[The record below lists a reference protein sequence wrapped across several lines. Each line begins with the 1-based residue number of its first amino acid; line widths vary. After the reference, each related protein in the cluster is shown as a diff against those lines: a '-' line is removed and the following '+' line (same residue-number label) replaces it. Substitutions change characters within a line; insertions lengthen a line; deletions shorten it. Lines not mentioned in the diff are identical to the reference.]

1 MSKWMPLSPL
11 DRLDVRLHMRKT
23 TLMAMGIVTTLVSV
37 ADVDGSAEWTS
48 APMTL
53 DIESGTRDG
62 VADGDFTYDTLWF
75 GVTNADYR
83 ILVNG
88 VPLSTGSGIGTVA
101 WRPQTVGDFVVTYQ
115 AFVDGMKV
123 GDDLTAS
130 FRIAGKD
137 LAGAAITLG
146 TEEAVYDGTPQTP
159 PVKVVYQSETLVEG
173 VDYTLDYE
181 NNVVPGV
188 ATVVIRGRGRFSDV
202 VEKNFSIRPSGISF
216 LDLESGTRT
225 AAPVEPLAY
234 DTAWF
239 GDVANACGI
248 FVDGRKLM
256 SGTGVG
262 TYDWV
267 SRVVGDHVLQYRSY
281 IGDYLEDDSYR
292 ATFHVAGRDLV
303 NATVTV
309 NEKTIR
315 YDGTAHTPTLTL
327 ELDGKTLVPGVDYV
341 LSYADNVN
349 PGIGVI
355 TVTGLGSYVDILNVP
370 FTIMP
375 AGVCFLDIESGT
387 RQAKNIE
394 PLYYD
399 RAWNGNETGTV
410 RMKLLSQK
418 SDAAGPTRLADNLS
432 GTGHYDF
439 TPDQEGMYTVSLNTY
454 VDGFLSPEVYTATF
468 NFLELVKPI
477 PQAKVTVTGYV
488 GTYDGAGHSIAVAV
502 DPSITGA
509 TVRYGLTRDG
519 VFGDKPLFTNVCAAT
534 TVWCEISA
542 AGYLPV
548 TNSASVTITP
558 RTGVEVTITG
568 RTATSPYDGREKR
581 ACGFDV
587 TTSDPLYTVDDFVFT
602 GNSNAVRTAVGT
614 TAFGMSASDF
624 ANVNPD
630 FADVV
635 FHVVDGSVTV
645 TPGAVVN
652 PFDPFDPSAPSAPG
666 ALARADCVAVYDGE
680 GHSISVAPLLNPAL
694 AADGASVTYSLDPS
708 RVPFA
713 PENPVFTNAVSTSV
727 WYRIASPNYAAFT
740 TNALLEIRPR
750 PVTLTSGTKLDFVYD
765 GQPHAFPHFIKSG
778 HDFVAGEGIETFNW
792 ATVTRV
798 DEGEVANTFD
808 YTAQEGTDLANYEI
822 AVVTG
827 RIAVVAASIPVGPSG
842 TITAVGYTNVYD
854 GVAHGIAVSVAGLL
868 TTPTVQYRADE
879 ADAWADVSPAFCDV
893 CDTQVWYRV
902 SAPNYAPVVGSVGV
916 RITPRPVT
924 LTSKSATKVYDGTPL
939 TAHEVVVG
947 GDGFADGEGVAYAF
961 TGSQT
966 VVGTSENAF
975 TYTLNEKTAA
985 GNYDITVENGSLT
998 VTKASIGGGD
1008 GGGGEPGSG
1017 EVPEGGLSKF
1027 DAAFVYDGEG
1037 HTINTN
1043 ALQAA
1048 FGAALIGESA
1058 VEYAAGGSQ
1067 FTATV
1072 SDAMNCVPP
1081 CFTNVGEY
1089 VVWYRVTNP
1098 NYEDFVHAAKVTI
1111 TKRPVTLTSGTK
1123 LDFVYDGQPH
1133 AFPHFIK
1140 SGYDFVEGEGIVASN
1155 WATVTRVDEGEV
1167 ANTFTY
1173 ATQEGTDLANYAVTV
1188 VTGKIAV
1195 VKATYDMTNVAW
1207 DYAGPFT
1214 YDGTTKCV
1222 ELAGL
1227 PEGVSAVYTDNKK
1240 SAAGTYVAKATFAY
1254 DAVNHHAPA
1263 VADCVWEIAK
1273 APVGPGGGVEPGD
1286 GEVPEGGLSRFD
1298 MVAMYDRTGHTVD
1311 TNGLVAAFSVVMGG
1325 GETWVD
1331 YGYAT
1336 AGAATGV
1343 EQVDTWSG
1351 EPPVYTNAGE
1361 YVVWYKV
1368 TNPNYE
1374 DFVHRAKVT
1383 ITKRPVTLTSGT
1395 NLDFVYDGQ
1404 PHAFPH
1410 FIKSGHD
1417 FVAGEGIETFN
1428 WATVT
1433 RVDEGEVA
1441 NTFDYTA
1448 QEGTDLANYE
1458 IAVVTGRIA
1467 VVTAPIPIGPGGA
1480 ITAVGYTNVYDG
1492 AAHGVAV
1499 SVAGLLTTPTVQYR
1513 ADEADAW
1520 TDVSPVFGDVCG
1532 TQVWYRVSAPN
1543 YAPVVGSVGVRITP
1557 RPVTLTS
1564 KSATKVYDGMPL
1576 TAHEVVVGGDGFV
1589 GDEGAAYAFAGSQTV
1604 VGTSENTF
1612 TYNLNGNIK
1621 AGNYAITTVNGSL
1634 TVTKASI
1641 GGEGGNEPGDG
1652 GVPEGGLS
1660 KFDAAFVYDGEGH
1673 TIDTNALVVAFRA
1686 AMIGESAVE
1695 YAAGGLQSPATVSD
1709 AMNCIPPCFTNAGE
1723 YVVWYR
1729 VTNPNYED
1737 FVRRAKVTITKRPV
1751 TLTSGTKL
1759 DFVYDGQP
1767 HAFPHFIKSGYDFVE
1782 GEGIVASNWATVT
1795 RVDEGEVGNTFD
1807 YTAQEGTDLANY
1819 EIAVVTGRI
1828 AVVAASIP
1836 VGPNGAVS
1844 AVGYTNVYDGAAH
1857 GIAVSARGLLTT
1869 PTYAY
1874 AVTEDGE
1881 WSAASPAF
1889 TDVCDTQVWYRVS
1902 APNYAPVVGAVGIR
1916 IAPRSVTLTSK
1927 SAAKVYDGTPLT
1939 AHVVTV
1945 GGDGF
1950 VGDEGAAYAFTGS
1963 QTIVGTSENSFIY
1976 TLNEKTAA
1984 GNYDITVENG
1994 SLTVTKASI
2003 GGGEGD
2009 GNEPGDG
2016 EVPEGGLSKF
2026 DATIVYDGE
2035 GHTIDTNALTEAF
2048 AAALI
2053 GESAVE
2059 YAVGGSQSPATVSD
2073 AMNSIPPCFTNAG
2086 EYVVWYR
2093 VMNPNYEDFV
2103 HAAKVT
2109 ITKRPVTLTSGTKLD
2124 FVYDGQPHAFPH
2136 FIKSGHDFVA
2146 GEGIETFNWATVTR
2160 VDEGEVANTFDYTA
2174 QEGTDLAN
2182 YEIAVV
2188 TGRIAVVAASIPVG
2202 PNGAVSAVGYTNV
2215 YDGAA
2220 HGIAVSA
2227 RGLLTTPTY
2236 AYAAT
2241 EDGEWS
2247 ATSPVFTDVCDTQVW
2262 YRVSAPNYAPVVG
2275 SVGVRITPRP
2285 VTLASKSATKVYDGM
2300 PLTAHVVTVGGD
2312 GFVDGEGATYAFTG
2326 SQTVVGTSENAFTYT
2341 LNEKTAAGN
2350 YDIAVENGSL
2360 TVTKASIGGGEGGG
2374 DEPGNGGVP
2383 DGGLSKFDTT
2393 AMYDGAGHTVD
2404 TNALVETFAG
2414 ALVDAGEAKVYYGY
2428 ASTGAATGVV
2438 QVDTWNEVPPVYTN
2452 AGEYVVW
2459 YRVMNPNYEDFT
2471 HRVRVTITRRR
2482 VTVTSA
2488 DGTWTYDG
2496 TAHSNA
2502 TVTVSGDGFV
2512 PGEGVACGGF
2522 ATVTDEGARP
2532 NSFTHRLHVGTLA
2545 GNYEITAVFGTLTVT
2560 AAPPCRVV
2568 LDALGGRIGSAV
2580 VVTQAVRTIYGALPE
2595 ATRGG
2600 YRFAGWLLGV
2610 TNGAPEAVAGG
2621 DVLASGDHALFAK
2634 WICDPEAVPDPE
2646 AVYTWEAL
2654 DADTARITGLRDP
2667 KQRLSRMV
2675 LPDRIGGRF
2684 VTEVAAGAFANTACG
2699 VEELWLPVF
2708 CTKIGDRAFLGIP
2721 SLRAITFAEA
2731 RRWEDPPVHAAV
2743 SIGRYAFSGATSL
2756 ARLVLV
2762 KEIAS
2767 LGDYAFLNARNL
2779 TSVTILGRPTL
2790 GRQVFRSC
2798 GVDAGGVTVRLNPA
2812 LAGDAAYR
2820 EALPS
2825 RMADAKIRTD
2835 AIVAGLRIT
2844 VFELLETGTARLVVS
2859 VERAA
2864 DWGVV
2869 DADTLLV
2876 RSGRT
2881 LPEMGDAAR
2890 PLSAVRNGD
2899 GTVTLEV
2906 AAPAGGGFFQAV
2918 ITDE

>member
-1 MSKWMPLSPL
+1 MKRWTGVKTALKMFAGLL
-11 DRLDVRLHMRKT
+11 AFGAGAVVCAGTVRT
-23 TLMAMGIVTTLVSV
+23 VT
-37 ADVDGSAEWTS
+37 
-48 APMTL
+48 APALTL
-53 DIESGTRDG
+53 DTRIGLMKVVEGAAALRLSTRWDG
-62 VADGDFTYDTLWF
+62 VPE
-75 GVTNADYR
+75 GVLT
-83 ILVNG
+83 VNG
-88 VPLSTGSGIGTVA
+88 AEAARLGADAEADHV
-101 WRPQTVGDFVVTYQ
+101 
-115 AFVDGMKV
+115 
-123 GDDLTAS
+123 
-130 FRIAGKD
+130 
-137 LAGAAITLG
+137 LAGLEPGEYVCQWTTGASTNLATFCVRGGASVLPPDGAGVRTATAAAITLDTRIG
-146 TEEAVYDGTPQTP
+146 L
-159 PVKVVYQSETLVEG
+159 VKVVEGTTTLRLSTRWDGVPEG
-173 VDYTLDYE
+173 VLTVNGAEAARLGADAEADHVLDGLA
-181 NNVVPGV
+181 PGEYV
-188 ATVVIRGRGRFSDV
+188 CSWTTGASTNLATFCVRGGA
-202 VEKNFSIRPSGISF
+202 SILPPDGAGVR
-216 LDLESGTRT
+216 TAT
-225 AAPVEPLAY
+225 AAPVAL
-234 DTAWF
+234 DTRI
-239 GDVANACGI
+239 GLYKVLPVSDRGVASAVCRLSTRW
-248 FVDGRKLM
+248 DG
-256 SGTGVG
+256 
-262 TYDWV
+262 
-267 SRVVGDHVLQYRSY
+267 
-281 IGDYLEDDSYR
+281 
-292 ATFHVAGRDLV
+292 A
-303 NATVTV
+303 
-309 NEKTIR
+309 
-315 YDGTAHTPTLTL
+315 
-327 ELDGKTLVPGVDYV
+327 
-341 LSYADNVN
+341 
-349 PGIGVI
+349 
-355 TVTGLGSYVDILNVP
+355 
-370 FTIMP
+370 
-375 AGVCFLDIESGT
+375 ESGT
-387 RQAKNIE
+387 LTVNGE
-394 PLYYD
+394 EV
-399 RAWNGNETGTV
+399 RALGVAEEADH
-410 RMKLLSQK
+410 RM
-418 SDAAGPTRLADNLS
+418 DNLAP
-432 GTGHYDF
+432 GEYVCRWTAGDA
-439 TPDQEGMYTVSLNTY
+439 TY
-454 VDGFLSPEVYTATF
+454 LATF
-468 NFLELVKPI
+468 SVR
-477 PQAKVTVTGYV
+477 G
-488 GTYDGAGHSIAVAV
+488 DGS
-502 DPSITGA
+502 
-509 TVRYGLTRDG
+509 TR
-519 VFGDKPLFTNVCAAT
+519 P
-534 TVWCEISA
+534 
-542 AGYLPV
+542 
-548 TNSASVTITP
+548 P

-568 RTATSPYDGREKR
+568 HTATYPYDGCEKR
-581 ACGFDV
+581 AGGFVV
-587 TTSDPLYTVDDFVFT
+587 TTSDPFYTADDFVFT

-652 PFDPFDPSAPSAPG
+652 PFDPDDPSAPPAPG
-666 ALARADCVAVYDGE
+666 ALSRADCVAVYDGE
-680 GHSISVAPLLNPAL
+680 GHTISVAPLLNPAL
-694 AADGASVTYSLDPS
+694 AADGAAVTYSPDPS
-708 RVPFA
+708 LVPFA
-713 PENPVFTNAVSTSV
+713 PEKPVFTNTVSTSV

-765 GQPHAFPHFIKSG
+765 GQPHACPHFIKSG
-778 HDFVAGEGIETFNW
+778 HDFVAGEGIVASNW

-798 DEGEVANTFD
+798 DDGEVANTFD
-808 YTAQEGTDLANYEI
+808 YAAQEGTDLANYEI

-842 TITAVGYTNVYD
+842 AITAVGYTNVYD
-854 GVAHGIAVSVAGLL
+854 GAAHGVVVSASGLL
-868 TTPTVQYRADE
+868 TPPTVQYRADE
-879 ADAWADVSPAFCDV
+879 ADAWVDASPVFRDV

-902 SAPNYAPVVGSVGV
+902 SAPNYVPVVGSVGI

-924 LTSKSATKVYDGTPL
+924 LASKSATKVYDGTPL

-947 GDGFADGEGVAYAF
+947 GDGFVGDEGAAYAF

-966 VVGTSENAF
+966 VVGTSENTF
-975 TYTLNEKTAA
+975 TYNLNGNIKA
-985 GNYDITVENGSLT
+985 GNYEIATVNGSLT
-998 VTKASIGGGD
+998 VTKASIGGGEGDGNEPGD
-1008 GGGGEPGSG
+1008 GG
-1017 EVPEGGLSKF
+1017 VPEGGLSKF
-1027 DAAFVYDGEG
+1027 DATFVYDGEGHTIDTNALTEAFAAALIGESAVEYAAGGSKAPATVSDAMNCIPPCFTNAGEYVVWYKVTNPNYEDFIHRAKVTITPRLVTLTSGTKLDFVYDGQPHACPHFIKSGHDFVEGEGIVASNWATVTRVDEGEVANTFDYAAQEGTDLANYDITVVMGKIAVVKAMVGPGGGGEPGGGEIPDGGLSKFDVAFVYDGAG

-1072 SDAMNCVPP
+1072 SDAMNSIPP
-1081 CFTNVGEY
+1081 CFTNAGEY
-1089 VVWYRVTNP
+1089 VVWYRVTNL

-1140 SGYDFVEGEGIVASN
+1140 SGHDFVAGEGIVASN

-1167 ANTFTY
+1167 PNTFTY
-1173 ATQEGTDLANYAVTV
+1173 ATQEGTDLANYAITV

-1227 PEGVSAVYTDNKK
+1227 PEGVSAVYTDNEK

-1298 MVAMYDRTGHTVD
+1298 MVAMYDGTGHTVD
-1311 TNGLVAAFSVVMGG
+1311 TNGLVAAFSAVMGG

-1331 YGYAT
+1331 YGYAA

-1343 EQVDTWSG
+1343 EQIDTWSG
-1351 EPPVYTNAGE
+1351 EPPVYTNVGE

-1383 ITKRPVTLTSGT
+1383 I
-1395 NLDFVYDGQ
+1395 
-1404 PHAFPH
+1404 A
-1410 FIKSGHD
+1410 
-1417 FVAGEGIETFN
+1417 
-1428 WATVT
+1428 
-1433 RVDEGEVA
+1433 
-1441 NTFDYTA
+1441 
-1448 QEGTDLANYE
+1448 
-1458 IAVVTGRIA
+1458 
-1467 VVTAPIPIGPGGA
+1467 
-1480 ITAVGYTNVYDG
+1480 
-1492 AAHGVAV
+1492 
-1499 SVAGLLTTPTVQYR
+1499 
-1513 ADEADAW
+1513 
-1520 TDVSPVFGDVCG
+1520 
-1532 TQVWYRVSAPN
+1532 
-1543 YAPVVGSVGVRITP
+1543 
-1557 RPVTLTS
+1557 
-1564 KSATKVYDGMPL
+1564 
-1576 TAHEVVVGGDGFV
+1576 
-1589 GDEGAAYAFAGSQTV
+1589 
-1604 VGTSENTF
+1604 
-1612 TYNLNGNIK
+1612 
-1621 AGNYAITTVNGSL
+1621 
-1634 TVTKASI
+1634 
-1641 GGEGGNEPGDG
+1641 
-1652 GVPEGGLS
+1652 
-1660 KFDAAFVYDGEGH
+1660 
-1673 TIDTNALVVAFRA
+1673 
-1686 AMIGESAVE
+1686 
-1695 YAAGGLQSPATVSD
+1695 
-1709 AMNCIPPCFTNAGE
+1709 
-1723 YVVWYR
+1723 
-1729 VTNPNYED
+1729 
-1737 FVRRAKVTITKRPV
+1737 KRPV

-1767 HAFPHFIKSGYDFVE
+1767 HACPHFIKSGHDFVE

-1795 RVDEGEVGNTFD
+1795 RVDEGEVANTFD
-1807 YTAQEGTDLANY
+1807 YVAQEGTDLANY

-1857 GIAVSARGLLTT
+1857 AIAVSANGLLTP
-1869 PTYAY
+1869 PTVQYRADE
-1874 AVTEDGE
+1874 ADAWADV
-1881 WSAASPAF
+1881 SPVF
-1889 TDVCDTQVWYRVS
+1889 GDVCDTQVWYRVS

-1963 QTIVGTSENSFIY
+1963 QTVVGTSENAFTY

-2016 EVPEGGLSKF
+2016 GVPEGGLSKF
-2026 DATIVYDGE
+2026 DAAFVYDGE

-2048 AAALI
+2048 AAVMI
-2053 GESAVE
+2053 GENTVE
-2059 YAVGGSQSPATVSD
+2059 YAAGGSQFTATVSD
-2073 AMNSIPPCFTNAG
+2073 AMNCVPPCFTNAG
-2086 EYVVWYR
+2086 EYVVWYK
-2093 VMNPNYEDFV
+2093 VTNPNYEDFV
-2103 HAAKVT
+2103 HRAKVT

-2124 FVYDGQPHAFPH
+2124 FVYDGQPHACPH
-2136 FIKSGHDFVA
+2136 FIKSGHDFVE
-2146 GEGIETFNWATVTR
+2146 GEGIVASNWATVTR
-2160 VDEGEVANTFDYTA
+2160 VDEGEVPNTFDYTA

-2202 PNGAVSAVGYTNV
+2202 PNGVVSAVGYTNV

-2220 HGIAVSA
+2220 HGVAVSA
-2227 RGLLTTPTY
+2227 RDLLTTPTY

-2275 SVGVRITPRP
+2275 SVGIRITPRP

-2300 PLTAHVVTVGGD
+2300 PLTAHEVTVGGD
-2312 GFVDGEGATYAFTG
+2312 GFADGEGATYAFTG
-2326 SQTVVGTSENAFTYT
+2326 SQTIVGTSENAFTYT

-2350 YDIAVENGSL
+2350 YDITVENGSL

-2374 DEPGNGGVP
+2374 GEPGSGEIPG
-2383 DGGLSKFDTT
+2383 DGLSKFDTS

-2428 ASTGAATGVV
+2428 AATGAATGVV
-2438 QVDTWNEVPPVYTN
+2438 QVDTWSEVPPVYTN

-2488 DGTWTYDG
+2488 DGTWAYDG

-2522 ATVTDEGARP
+2522 ATITNEGARP
-2532 NSFTHRLHVGTLA
+2532 NSFTHRLHAGTLA

-2560 AAPPCRVV
+2560 AAPPCRVA

-2580 VVTQAVRTIYGALPE
+2580 AVTQAVRTIYGALPE

-2600 YRFAGWLLGV
+2600 YRFAGWFLGV

-2621 DVLASGDHALFAK
+2621 DVLAPGDHALFAK

-2798 GVDAGGVTVRLNPA
+2798 GVDAGGVTVRLDPA
-2812 LAGDAAYR
+2812 LADDAAYR
-2820 EALPS
+2820 EALTS

-2835 AIVAGLRIT
+2835 TVVAGLRIT

-2881 LPEMGDAAR
+2881 LPEMGDAVR

-2906 AAPAGGGFFQAV
+2906 AAPDGGGFFQAV

>member
-1 MSKWMPLSPL
+1 
-11 DRLDVRLHMRKT
+11 MRKT
-23 TLMAMGIVTTLVSV
+23 TLMAMGIVTALVSV
-37 ADVDGSAEWTS
+37 ADVDASAEWTS
-48 APMTL
+48 APMAL

-62 VADGDFTYDTLWF
+62 AEGGDFTYDTLWF

-88 VPLSTGSGIGTVA
+88 VPLSTGVGAGTVA

-130 FRIAGKD
+130 FRVAGRD
-137 LAGAAITLG
+137 LADAAITLG

-181 NNVVPGV
+181 NNVMPGV

-202 VEKNFSIRPSGISF
+202 VGKNFSIRPSGISF

-225 AAPVEPLAY
+225 ADPVEPLAY

-239 GDVANACGI
+239 GDVADACGI

-341 LSYADNVN
+341 LSYTDNVN

-399 RAWNGNETGTV
+399 RAWNGNETGAV

-488 GTYDGAGHSIAVAV
+488 GAYDGAGHSITVAV

-568 RTATSPYDGREKR
+568 HTATYPYDGCEKR
-581 ACGFDV
+581 AGGFV
-587 TTSDPLYTVDDFVFT
+587 VAISDPLYTVDDFVFT

-652 PFDPFDPSAPSAPG
+652 PFDPSDPSAPSAPG

-694 AADGASVTYSLDPS
+694 AADGAAVTYSPDPS

-727 WYRIASPNYAAFT
+727 WYRIASPNYAPFT
-740 TNALLEIRPR
+740 TNALLEIRPRPVTLTSGTKLDFVYDGQPHAFPHFIKNGQDFVAGEGIVASNWATVTRVDEGEVANTFTYATQEGTDLANYAVTVVTGKIAVVTAPIPVGPNGAVSVIGYTNVYDGAAHGVAVSVAGLLTTPTVQYRADEADAWADVSSVFGDVCDTQVWYRVSAPNYAPVVGSVGVRITPRPVTLTSKSDTKVYDGTPLTAHVVTVGGDGFVDGEGATYAFTGSQTVVGTSENTFTYALNEHTAAGNYTITTVNGTLTVTKASIGGGEGSGDEPGDGDVPDGGLSKFDAAFVYDGEGHTIDTNALVMAFGTVMIGESVVEYAAGGSQSSATVSDAMNCVPPCFTNAGEYVVWYRVTNPNYEDFVHRAKVTITKR

-798 DEGEVANTFD
+798 DEGEVPNTFT
-808 YTAQEGTDLANYEI
+808 YATQEGTDLANY
-822 AVVTG
+822 AVTVVTG
-827 RIAVVAASIPVGPSG
+827 KIAVVAAPIPVGPDG
-842 TITAVGYTNVYD
+842 AIAAVGYTNVYD
-854 GVAHGIAVSVAGLL
+854 GAAHGIAVSAKGLL
-868 TTPTVQYRADE
+868 TTPTYAYTATEDGE
-879 ADAWADVSPAFCDV
+879 WSATSPVFTDV

-902 SAPNYAPVVGSVGV
+902 SAPNYVPIVGSVGV

-939 TAHEVVVG
+939 TAHVVTVG
-947 GDGFADGEGVAYAF
+947 GDGFADGEGATYAF

-966 VVGTSENAF
+966 VVGTSENSF

-998 VTKASIGGGD
+998 VTKASIGGGEGDGNEPGD
-1008 GGGGEPGSG
+1008 GG
-1017 EVPEGGLSKF
+1017 VPEGGLSKF

-1048 FGAALIGESA
+1048 FGAAMIGESA

-1067 FTATV
+1067 SPATV
-1072 SDAMNCVPP
+1072 SDAMNSIPP
-1081 CFTNVGEY
+1081 CFTNAGEY
-1089 VVWYRVTNP
+1089 VVWYKVTNP
-1098 NYEDFVHAAKVTI
+1098 NYEDFVHRAKVTI
-1111 TKRPVTLTSGTK
+1111 AKRPVTLTSGTK

-1140 SGYDFVEGEGIVASN
+1140 SGHGVVEGEGIVASN

-1227 PEGVSAVYTDNKK
+1227 PEGVSAVYTDNEK

-1298 MVAMYDRTGHTVD
+1298 MVAMYDGTGHTVD

-1395 NLDFVYDGQ
+1395 
-1404 PHAFPH
+1404 
-1410 FIKSGHD
+1410 
-1417 FVAGEGIETFN
+1417 
-1428 WATVT
+1428 
-1433 RVDEGEVA
+1433 
-1441 NTFDYTA
+1441 
-1448 QEGTDLANYE
+1448 
-1458 IAVVTGRIA
+1458 
-1467 VVTAPIPIGPGGA
+1467 
-1480 ITAVGYTNVYDG
+1480 
-1492 AAHGVAV
+1492 
-1499 SVAGLLTTPTVQYR
+1499 
-1513 ADEADAW
+1513 
-1520 TDVSPVFGDVCG
+1520 
-1532 TQVWYRVSAPN
+1532 
-1543 YAPVVGSVGVRITP
+1543 
-1557 RPVTLTS
+1557 
-1564 KSATKVYDGMPL
+1564 
-1576 TAHEVVVGGDGFV
+1576 
-1589 GDEGAAYAFAGSQTV
+1589 
-1604 VGTSENTF
+1604 
-1612 TYNLNGNIK
+1612 
-1621 AGNYAITTVNGSL
+1621 
-1634 TVTKASI
+1634 
-1641 GGEGGNEPGDG
+1641 
-1652 GVPEGGLS
+1652 
-1660 KFDAAFVYDGEGH
+1660 
-1673 TIDTNALVVAFRA
+1673 
-1686 AMIGESAVE
+1686 
-1695 YAAGGLQSPATVSD
+1695 
-1709 AMNCIPPCFTNAGE
+1709 
-1723 YVVWYR
+1723 
-1729 VTNPNYED
+1729 
-1737 FVRRAKVTITKRPV
+1737 
-1751 TLTSGTKL
+1751 KL

-1767 HAFPHFIKSGYDFVE
+1767 HACPHFIKSGQGFVT
-1782 GEGIVASNWATVT
+1782 GEGIVAFNWATVT

-1807 YTAQEGTDLANY
+1807 YTAQEGTDLVNY
-1819 EIAVVTGRI
+1819 EIAVVTGKI
-1828 AVVAASIP
+1828 AVVAAPIP
-1836 VGPNGAVS
+1836 VGPG
-1844 AVGYTNVYDGAAH
+1844 G
-1857 GIAVSARGLLTT
+1857 
-1869 PTYAY
+1869 
-1874 AVTEDGE
+1874 
-1881 WSAASPAF
+1881 
-1889 TDVCDTQVWYRVS
+1889 
-1902 APNYAPVVGAVGIR
+1902 
-1916 IAPRSVTLTSK
+1916 
-1927 SAAKVYDGTPLT
+1927 
-1939 AHVVTV
+1939 VVT
-1945 GGDGF
+1945 
-1950 VGDEGAAYAFTGS
+1950 
-1963 QTIVGTSENSFIY
+1963 
-1976 TLNEKTAA
+1976 
-1984 GNYDITVENG
+1984 
-1994 SLTVTKASI
+1994 
-2003 GGGEGD
+2003 
-2009 GNEPGDG
+2009 
-2016 EVPEGGLSKF
+2016 
-2026 DATIVYDGE
+2026 
-2035 GHTIDTNALTEAF
+2035 
-2048 AAALI
+2048 
-2053 GESAVE
+2053 
-2059 YAVGGSQSPATVSD
+2059 
-2073 AMNSIPPCFTNAG
+2073 
-2086 EYVVWYR
+2086 
-2093 VMNPNYEDFV
+2093 
-2103 HAAKVT
+2103 
-2109 ITKRPVTLTSGTKLD
+2109 
-2124 FVYDGQPHAFPH
+2124 
-2136 FIKSGHDFVA
+2136 
-2146 GEGIETFNWATVTR
+2146 
-2160 VDEGEVANTFDYTA
+2160 
-2174 QEGTDLAN
+2174 
-2182 YEIAVV
+2182 
-2188 TGRIAVVAASIPVG
+2188 
-2202 PNGAVSAVGYTNV
+2202 AVGYTNV

-2275 SVGVRITPRP
+2275 SVGIRITPRTVTLTSKSVTKVYDGTPLTAHEVTVGGDGFADGEGATYAFTGSQTAVGESENTFTYTLNENTLTDNYEITTVNGTLTVTKASIGGEGGDEPGNGEVPEGGLSKFDAAFVYDGEGHTIDTNALTEAFAAAMIGESAVEYAAGGSQSPATVSDTMNCLPPCFTNAGEYVVWYRVTNPNYEDFVHRAKVTVTKRPVTLTSDTKLDFVYDGQPHAFPHFIKSGHDFVEGEGIVASNWATVTRVDEGEVPNTFDYTAQEGTDLANYEIAVVTGRIAVVAASIPVGPNGAVSAVGYTNVYDGVAHGIAVSARVLLTTPTYAYAATEDGEWSATSPVFTDVCDTQVWYRVSAPNYAPVVGSVGVRITPRP
-2285 VTLASKSATKVYDGM
+2285 VTLASKSATKVYDGT
-2300 PLTAHVVTVGGD
+2300 PLTAHEVVVGGD
-2312 GFVDGEGATYAFTG
+2312 GFADGEGAAYAFTG
-2326 SQTVVGTSENAFTYT
+2326 SQTVVGTSENAFSYT
-2341 LNEKTAAGN
+2341 LNEKMAAGN
-2350 YDIAVENGSL
+2350 YDITVENGSL
-2360 TVTKASIGGGEGGG
+2360 TVTKASIGGGDGGG
-2374 DEPGNGGVP
+2374 GEPGSGEIPG
-2383 DGGLSKFDTT
+2383 DGLSKFDTT

-2428 ASTGAATGVV
+2428 AATGAATGVV
-2438 QVDTWNEVPPVYTN
+2438 QVDTWSEVPPVYTN

-2488 DGTWTYDG
+2488 DGTWAYDG

-2512 PGEGVACGGF
+2512 PGEGVVCGGF

-2580 VVTQAVRTIYGALPE
+2580 AVTQAVRTIYGALPE

-2600 YRFAGWLLGV
+2600 YRFAGWFLGV

-2621 DVLASGDHALFAK
+2621 DVLAPGDHALFAK

-2654 DADTARITGLRDP
+2654 DADTVRITGLRDP

-2684 VTEVAAGAFANTACG
+2684 VTEIAAGAFANTACG

-2731 RRWEDPPVHAAV
+2731 RRWEDPPVYAAV

-2779 TSVTILGRPTL
+2779 TSVTVLGRPTL

-2798 GVDAGGVTVRLNPA
+2798 GVDAGGVTVRLDPA
-2812 LAGDAAYR
+2812 LADDAAYR
-2820 EALPS
+2820 EALTS

-2844 VFELLETGTARLVVS
+2844 VFELLETGMARLVVS

-2869 DADTLLV
+2869 NADTLLV

-2906 AAPAGGGFFQAV
+2906 AAPDGGGFFQAV

>member
-1 MSKWMPLSPL
+1 MKRWTG
-11 DRLDVRLHMRKT
+11 VKT
-23 TLMAMGIVTTLVSV
+23 ALKMFAGLL
-37 ADVDGSAEWTS
+37 A
-48 APMTL
+48 
-53 DIESGTRDG
+53 
-62 VADGDFTYDTLWF
+62 F
-75 GVTNADYR
+75 G
-83 ILVNG
+83 
-88 VPLSTGSGIGTVA
+88 
-101 WRPQTVGDFVVTYQ
+101 
-115 AFVDGMKV
+115 
-123 GDDLTAS
+123 
-130 FRIAGKD
+130 
-137 LAGAAITLG
+137 AGAAVCAGTVRTVTVPALTLDTRIG
-146 TEEAVYDGTPQTP
+146 L
-159 PVKVVYQSETLVEG
+159 VKVVEDAATLRLSTRWDGVPEG
-173 VDYTLDYE
+173 VLTVNGAEAARLGAAEEADHTLD
-181 NNVVPGV
+181 NLAPGEYV
-188 ATVVIRGRGRFSDV
+188 CSWITGASTNLATFCVRGGASALPPDGAGVR
-202 VEKNFSIRPSGISF
+202 
-216 LDLESGTRT
+216 TAT
-225 AAPVEPLAY
+225 AAPVAL
-234 DTAWF
+234 DTRIGLVKVVEDAATLRLSTRW
-239 GDVANACGI
+239 
-248 FVDGRKLM
+248 DGVPE
-256 SGTGVG
+256 GVLTVNG
-262 TYDWV
+262 AAAARLGSDEEA
-267 SRVVGDHVLQYRSY
+267 DHVLDGLAPGEYVCQWTTDASTN
-281 IGDYLEDDSYR
+281 L
-292 ATFHVAGRDLV
+292 ATFCVRGGASILPPDGAGVR
-303 NATVTV
+303 TVTAAPV
-309 NEKTIR
+309 ALDTRIGLYKVLPVSDRGVASAVCRLSTR
-315 YDGTAHTPTLTL
+315 WDGA
-327 ELDGKTLVPGVDYV
+327 
-341 LSYADNVN
+341 
-349 PGIGVI
+349 
-355 TVTGLGSYVDILNVP
+355 
-370 FTIMP
+370 
-375 AGVCFLDIESGT
+375 ESGT
-387 RQAKNIE
+387 LTVNGE
-394 PLYYD
+394 EV
-399 RAWNGNETGTV
+399 RALGVAEEADHRLDSLAPGEYVCRWTAG
-410 RMKLLSQK
+410 
-418 SDAAGPTRLADNLS
+418 DA
-432 GTGHYDF
+432 
-439 TPDQEGMYTVSLNTY
+439 TY
-454 VDGFLSPEVYTATF
+454 LATF
-468 NFLELVKPI
+468 SVR
-477 PQAKVTVTGYV
+477 G
-488 GTYDGAGHSIAVAV
+488 DGS
-502 DPSITGA
+502 
-509 TVRYGLTRDG
+509 TR
-519 VFGDKPLFTNVCAAT
+519 P
-534 TVWCEISA
+534 
-542 AGYLPV
+542 
-548 TNSASVTITP
+548 P

-568 RTATSPYDGREKR
+568 HTATYPYDGREKR
-581 ACGFDV
+581 AGGFDV
-587 TTSDPLYTVDDFVFT
+587 AISDPFYTADDFVFT
-602 GNSNAVRTAVGT
+602 GCSNAVRTTVGT
-614 TAFGMSASDF
+614 TAFGMSASDS

-652 PFDPFDPSAPSAPG
+652 PFDPDDPSAPPAPG

-680 GHSISVAPLLNPAL
+680 GHTISVAPLLNPAL
-694 AADGASVTYSLDPS
+694 AADGAAVTYSPDPS

-713 PENPVFTNAVSTSV
+713 PENPVFTNAVSTCV
-727 WYRIASPNYAAFT
+727 WYRVASPNYAPFT

-750 PVTLTSGTKLDFVYD
+750 TVTLTSGTKLDFVYD
-765 GQPHAFPHFIKSG
+765 GQPHACPHFIKSG

-808 YTAQEGTDLANYEI
+808 YVAQEGTDLANYEI

-842 TITAVGYTNVYD
+842 AITAVGYTNVYD
-854 GVAHGIAVSVAGLL
+854 GAAHGVVVSASGLL
-868 TTPTVQYRADE
+868 TPPTVQYRARE
-879 ADAWADVSPAFCDV
+879 ADAWADVSPVFRDV

-902 SAPNYAPVVGSVGV
+902 SAPNYVPVVGSVGI

-924 LTSKSATKVYDGTPL
+924 LASKSATKVYDGMPL

-947 GDGFADGEGVAYAF
+947 GDGFADGEGATYAF
-961 TGSQT
+961 TGSQA
-966 VVGTSENAF
+966 VVGTSENSF

-1017 EVPEGGLSKF
+1017 EVPDGGLSKF
-1027 DAAFVYDGEG
+1027 DAVFVYDGEG

-1048 FGAALIGESA
+1048 FGAVMIGENTVEYAEGGSQSPATVSGAMNCVPPCFTNAGEYVVWYRVTNPNYGDFVHAAKVTISKRPVTLTSKSA
-1058 VEYAAGGSQ
+1058 TKVYDGTPLTAHKVTVGGDGFADGEGAVYAFTGEQTIVGESENTFTYALNEHTAMGNYEITTANGTLTVMKASIGGGEGGGDEPGDGEIPDGGLSKFDATTMYDGEGQTINTNALVAAFGAAMTGESVVEYAAGGSQ

-1081 CFTNVGEY
+1081 CFTNAGEY

-1098 NYEDFVHAAKVTI
+1098 NYEDFVHRAKVTI

-1133 AFPHFIK
+1133 A
-1140 SGYDFVEGEGIVASN
+1140 
-1155 WATVTRVDEGEV
+1155 
-1167 ANTFTY
+1167 
-1173 ATQEGTDLANYAVTV
+1173 
-1188 VTGKIAV
+1188 
-1195 VKATYDMTNVAW
+1195 
-1207 DYAGPFT
+1207 
-1214 YDGTTKCV
+1214 C
-1222 ELAGL
+1222 
-1227 PEGVSAVYTDNKK
+1227 
-1240 SAAGTYVAKATFAY
+1240 
-1254 DAVNHHAPA
+1254 
-1263 VADCVWEIAK
+1263 
-1273 APVGPGGGVEPGD
+1273 
-1286 GEVPEGGLSRFD
+1286 
-1298 MVAMYDRTGHTVD
+1298 
-1311 TNGLVAAFSVVMGG
+1311 
-1325 GETWVD
+1325 
-1331 YGYAT
+1331 
-1336 AGAATGV
+1336 
-1343 EQVDTWSG
+1343 
-1351 EPPVYTNAGE
+1351 
-1361 YVVWYKV
+1361 
-1368 TNPNYE
+1368 
-1374 DFVHRAKVT
+1374 
-1383 ITKRPVTLTSGT
+1383 
-1395 NLDFVYDGQ
+1395 
-1404 PHAFPH
+1404 PH

-1441 NTFDYTA
+1441 NTFDYVA

-1467 VVTAPIPIGPGGA
+1467 VVAASIPVGPSGA

-1492 AAHGVAV
+1492 AAHGVVV
-1499 SVAGLLTTPTVQYR
+1499 SASGLLTPPTVQYR
-1513 ADEADAW
+1513 AREADAW
-1520 TDVSPVFGDVCG
+1520 ADVSPVFRDVCD

-1543 YAPVVGSVGVRITP
+1543 YVPVVGSVGIRITP
-1557 RPVTLTS
+1557 RPVTLAS

-1576 TAHEVVVGGDGFV
+1576 TAHEVVVGGDGFAD
-1589 GDEGAAYAFAGSQTV
+1589 GEGATYAFTGSQTV
-1604 VGTSENTF
+1604 VGTSENAF
-1612 TYNLNGNIK
+1612 TYTLNENTSVD
-1621 AGNYAITTVNGSL
+1621 NYEISMVNGTL

-1641 GGEGGNEPGDG
+1641 GGGEGDGNEPGDG

-1673 TIDTNALVVAFRA
+1673 TIDTNALTEAFAA
-1686 AMIGESAVE
+1686 AMIGESVVE
-1695 YAAGGLQSPATVSD
+1695 YAAGGSKSPATVSD
-1709 AMNCIPPCFTNAGE
+1709 AMNCVPPCFTNAGE
-1723 YVVWYR
+1723 YVVWYK

-1737 FVRRAKVTITKRPV
+1737 FVHRAKVTIAKRPV

-1767 HAFPHFIKSGYDFVE
+1767 HA
-1782 GEGIVASNWATVT
+1782 
-1795 RVDEGEVGNTFD
+1795 
-1807 YTAQEGTDLANY
+1807 
-1819 EIAVVTGRI
+1819 
-1828 AVVAASIP
+1828 
-1836 VGPNGAVS
+1836 
-1844 AVGYTNVYDGAAH
+1844 
-1857 GIAVSARGLLTT
+1857 
-1869 PTYAY
+1869 
-1874 AVTEDGE
+1874 
-1881 WSAASPAF
+1881 
-1889 TDVCDTQVWYRVS
+1889 C
-1902 APNYAPVVGAVGIR
+1902 
-1916 IAPRSVTLTSK
+1916 
-1927 SAAKVYDGTPLT
+1927 
-1939 AHVVTV
+1939 
-1945 GGDGF
+1945 
-1950 VGDEGAAYAFTGS
+1950 
-1963 QTIVGTSENSFIY
+1963 
-1976 TLNEKTAA
+1976 
-1984 GNYDITVENG
+1984 
-1994 SLTVTKASI
+1994 
-2003 GGGEGD
+2003 
-2009 GNEPGDG
+2009 
-2016 EVPEGGLSKF
+2016 
-2026 DATIVYDGE
+2026 
-2035 GHTIDTNALTEAF
+2035 
-2048 AAALI
+2048 
-2053 GESAVE
+2053 
-2059 YAVGGSQSPATVSD
+2059 
-2073 AMNSIPPCFTNAG
+2073 
-2086 EYVVWYR
+2086 
-2093 VMNPNYEDFV
+2093 
-2103 HAAKVT
+2103 
-2109 ITKRPVTLTSGTKLD
+2109 
-2124 FVYDGQPHAFPH
+2124 PH

-2160 VDEGEVANTFDYTA
+2160 VDEGEVANTFDYVA

-2202 PNGAVSAVGYTNV
+2202 PSGAITAVGYTNV

-2220 HGIAVSA
+2220 HGVVVSA
-2227 RGLLTTPTY
+2227 SGLLTPPTVQY
-2236 AYAAT
+2236 RAREADAWA
-2241 EDGEWS
+2241 DV
-2247 ATSPVFTDVCDTQVW
+2247 SPVFRDVCDTQVW
-2262 YRVSAPNYAPVVG
+2262 YRVSAPNYVPVVG
-2275 SVGVRITPRP
+2275 SVGIRITPRP

-2300 PLTAHVVTVGGD
+2300 PLTAHEVVVGGD
-2312 GFVDGEGATYAFTG
+2312 GFADGEGATYAFTG
-2326 SQTVVGTSENAFTYT
+2326 SQAVVGTSENSFTYT

-2350 YDIAVENGSL
+2350 YDITVENGSL
-2360 TVTKASIGGGEGGG
+2360 TVTKASIGGGDGGG
-2374 DEPGNGGVP
+2374 GEPGSGEIPG
-2383 DGGLSKFDTT
+2383 DGLSKFDTT

-2428 ASTGAATGVV
+2428 AATGAATGVV
-2438 QVDTWNEVPPVYTN
+2438 QVDTWSEVPPVYTN

-2488 DGTWTYDG
+2488 DGTWAYDG

-2522 ATVTDEGARP
+2522 ATITDEGARP
-2532 NSFTHRLHVGTLA
+2532 NSFTHRLHAGTLA

-2560 AAPPCRVV
+2560 AAPPCRVA

-2580 VVTQAVRTIYGALPE
+2580 AVTQAVRTIYGALPE

-2600 YRFAGWLLGV
+2600 YRFAGWFLGV

-2621 DVLASGDHALFAK
+2621 DVLAPGDHALFAK

-2812 LAGDAAYR
+2812 LADDAAYR
-2820 EALPS
+2820 EALTSGMS
-2825 RMADAKIRTD
+2825 RAKIRTD
-2835 AIVAGLRIT
+2835 AIVVGLRIT
-2844 VFELLETGTARLVVS
+2844 VFELLETGMARLVVS

-2869 DADTLLV
+2869 NADTLLV

-2906 AAPAGGGFFQAV
+2906 AAPDGGGFFQAV

>member
-1 MSKWMPLSPL
+1 MKRGTGVKM
-11 DRLDVRLHMRKT
+11 VRKVFAGLLACGACAAACAGTVRT
-23 TLMAMGIVTTLVSV
+23 VT
-37 ADVDGSAEWTS
+37 
-48 APMTL
+48 APALTL
-53 DIESGTRDG
+53 DTR
-62 VADGDFTYDTLWF
+62 
-75 GVTNADYR
+75 
-83 ILVNG
+83 
-88 VPLSTGSGIGTVA
+88 IG
-101 WRPQTVGDFVVTYQ
+101 
-115 AFVDGMKV
+115 
-123 GDDLTAS
+123 L
-130 FRIAGKD
+130 
-137 LAGAAITLG
+137 
-146 TEEAVYDGTPQTP
+146 
-159 PVKVVYQSETLVEG
+159 VKVVEDAATLRLSTRWDGVPEG
-173 VDYTLDYE
+173 VLTVNGAEAARLGAAEETDHVLDGLAPGEYVCQWTTGASKNLATFCVRGGASALPPDGAGVRTATAAAIALDTRIGLVKE
-181 NNVVPGV
+181 VEDAAPLRLSTRWDGTKVGVLTVNGAEAARLGADEEADHVLDGLAPGEYVCQWTTGASTNLATFCVRGGASALPPDGAGVRTATAVPVVLDTRIGLV
-188 ATVVIRGRGRFSDV
+188 KV
-202 VEKNFSIRPSGISF
+202 VEDAAMLRLSTRWDGAEAGVLTVNGEEVRTLGAVEEADHV
-216 LDLESGTRT
+216 LDGLAPGEYVCQWTTDASTNLATFCVRGSASTLPPDGVGVRTAT
-225 AAPVEPLAY
+225 AAPVVL
-234 DTAWF
+234 DTRIGLLKVVEDAATLRLSTRW
-239 GDVANACGI
+239 
-248 FVDGRKLM
+248 DGVPE
-256 SGTGVG
+256 GVLTVNG
-262 TYDWV
+262 AAAARLGADAEA
-267 SRVVGDHVLQYRSY
+267 DHVLDGLAPGEYVCQWTTGASTN
-281 IGDYLEDDSYR
+281 L
-292 ATFHVAGRDLV
+292 ATFCVRGGASVLPPGGAGVRTATAAPVALDTRIGLV
-303 NATVTV
+303 KVVEDAATLRLSTRWDGVPEGVLTVNGAEAARLGAAEEADHTLDGLAPGEYVCQWTTDASTNLATFCVRGGASILPPDGAGVRTVTAAPV
-309 NEKTIR
+309 ALDTRIGLYKVLPVSDRGVASAVCRLSTR
-315 YDGTAHTPTLTL
+315 WDGA
-327 ELDGKTLVPGVDYV
+327 
-341 LSYADNVN
+341 
-349 PGIGVI
+349 
-355 TVTGLGSYVDILNVP
+355 
-370 FTIMP
+370 
-375 AGVCFLDIESGT
+375 ESGT
-387 RQAKNIE
+387 LTVNGE
-394 PLYYD
+394 EV
-399 RAWNGNETGTV
+399 RALGVAEEADHRLDSLAPGEYVCRWTAG
-410 RMKLLSQK
+410 
-418 SDAAGPTRLADNLS
+418 DA
-432 GTGHYDF
+432 
-439 TPDQEGMYTVSLNTY
+439 TY
-454 VDGFLSPEVYTATF
+454 LATF
-468 NFLELVKPI
+468 SVR
-477 PQAKVTVTGYV
+477 G
-488 GTYDGAGHSIAVAV
+488 DGS
-502 DPSITGA
+502 
-509 TVRYGLTRDG
+509 TR
-519 VFGDKPLFTNVCAAT
+519 P
-534 TVWCEISA
+534 
-542 AGYLPV
+542 
-548 TNSASVTITP
+548 P

-568 RTATSPYDGREKR
+568 HTATYPYDGREKR
-581 ACGFDV
+581 AGGFDV
-587 TTSDPLYTVDDFVFT
+587 AISDPFYTADDFVFT

-652 PFDPFDPSAPSAPG
+652 PFDPDDPSAPMAPD

-680 GHSISVAPLLNPAL
+680 GHTISVAPLLNPAL
-694 AADGASVTYSLDPS
+694 AADGAAVTYSPDPS

-713 PENPVFTNAVSTSV
+713 PENPVFTNAVSTCV
-727 WYRIASPNYAAFT
+727 WYRVASPNYAPFT

-750 PVTLTSGTKLDFVYD
+750 TVTLTSGTKLDFVYD

-778 HDFVAGEGIETFNW
+778 HDFVAGEGIVASNW

-808 YTAQEGTDLANYEI
+808 YVAQEGTDLANYEI

-842 TITAVGYTNVYD
+842 AITAVGYTNVYD
-854 GVAHGIAVSVAGLL
+854 GAAHGVVVSASGLL
-868 TTPTVQYRADE
+868 TPPTVQYRARE
-879 ADAWADVSPAFCDV
+879 ADAWSDASPVFRDV

-902 SAPNYAPVVGSVGV
+902 SAPNYAPVVGSVGI

-924 LTSKSATKVYDGTPL
+924 LTSKSATKVYDGMPL

-947 GDGFADGEGVAYAF
+947 GDGFADGEGAAYAF
-961 TGSQT
+961 TGEQT
-966 VVGTSENAF
+966 AVGTSENTF
-975 TYTLNEKTAA
+975 TYALN
-985 GNYDITVENGSLT
+985 GNMKADNYAITMVNGTLT
-998 VTKASIGGGD
+998 VTKVSIGGGEGD
-1008 GGGGEPGSG
+1008 GGEPGDG

-1027 DAAFVYDGEG
+1027 DVAFVYDGAG
-1037 HTINTN
+1037 HTIDTN
-1043 ALQAA
+1043 ALVVA
-1048 FGAALIGESA
+1048 FGAAMIGENT

-1067 FTATV
+1067 SPATV
-1072 SDAMNCVPP
+1072 PGAMNCVPP
-1081 CFTNVGEY
+1081 CFTNAGEY
-1089 VVWYRVTNP
+1089 VVWYKVTNP
-1098 NYEDFVHAAKVTI
+1098 NYEDFVHRAKVTI

-1133 AFPHFIK
+1133 ACPHFIK
-1140 SGYDFVEGEGIVASN
+1140 SGHDFVEGEGIVASN

-1173 ATQEGTDLANYAVTV
+1173 ATQEGTDLANYAITV

-1207 DYAGPFT
+1207 NYAGPFT

-1227 PEGVSAVYTDNKK
+1227 PEGVSAVYTDNEK

-1298 MVAMYDRTGHTVD
+1298 MVAMYDGTGHTVD

-1331 YGYAT
+1331 YGYAA

-1467 VVTAPIPIGPGGA
+1467 VVSAPIPVGPDGA
-1480 ITAVGYTNVYDG
+1480 IAAVGYTNVYDG

-1499 SVAGLLTTPTVQYR
+1499 SAAGLLMTPTVQYR
-1513 ADEADAW
+1513 AREADAW
-1520 TDVSPVFGDVCG
+1520 ADASPVF
-1532 TQVWYRVSAPN
+1532 R
-1543 YAPVVGSVGVRITP
+1543 
-1557 RPVTLTS
+1557 
-1564 KSATKVYDGMPL
+1564 
-1576 TAHEVVVGGDGFV
+1576 
-1589 GDEGAAYAFAGSQTV
+1589 
-1604 VGTSENTF
+1604 
-1612 TYNLNGNIK
+1612 
-1621 AGNYAITTVNGSL
+1621 
-1634 TVTKASI
+1634 
-1641 GGEGGNEPGDG
+1641 
-1652 GVPEGGLS
+1652 
-1660 KFDAAFVYDGEGH
+1660 
-1673 TIDTNALVVAFRA
+1673 
-1686 AMIGESAVE
+1686 
-1695 YAAGGLQSPATVSD
+1695 
-1709 AMNCIPPCFTNAGE
+1709 
-1723 YVVWYR
+1723 
-1729 VTNPNYED
+1729 
-1737 FVRRAKVTITKRPV
+1737 
-1751 TLTSGTKL
+1751 
-1759 DFVYDGQP
+1759 
-1767 HAFPHFIKSGYDFVE
+1767 
-1782 GEGIVASNWATVT
+1782 
-1795 RVDEGEVGNTFD
+1795 
-1807 YTAQEGTDLANY
+1807 
-1819 EIAVVTGRI
+1819 
-1828 AVVAASIP
+1828 
-1836 VGPNGAVS
+1836 
-1844 AVGYTNVYDGAAH
+1844 
-1857 GIAVSARGLLTT
+1857 
-1869 PTYAY
+1869 
-1874 AVTEDGE
+1874 
-1881 WSAASPAF
+1881 
-1889 TDVCDTQVWYRVS
+1889 
-1902 APNYAPVVGAVGIR
+1902 
-1916 IAPRSVTLTSK
+1916 
-1927 SAAKVYDGTPLT
+1927 
-1939 AHVVTV
+1939 
-1945 GGDGF
+1945 
-1950 VGDEGAAYAFTGS
+1950 
-1963 QTIVGTSENSFIY
+1963 
-1976 TLNEKTAA
+1976 
-1984 GNYDITVENG
+1984 
-1994 SLTVTKASI
+1994 
-2003 GGGEGD
+2003 
-2009 GNEPGDG
+2009 
-2016 EVPEGGLSKF
+2016 
-2026 DATIVYDGE
+2026 
-2035 GHTIDTNALTEAF
+2035 
-2048 AAALI
+2048 
-2053 GESAVE
+2053 
-2059 YAVGGSQSPATVSD
+2059 
-2073 AMNSIPPCFTNAG
+2073 
-2086 EYVVWYR
+2086 
-2093 VMNPNYEDFV
+2093 
-2103 HAAKVT
+2103 
-2109 ITKRPVTLTSGTKLD
+2109 
-2124 FVYDGQPHAFPH
+2124 
-2136 FIKSGHDFVA
+2136 
-2146 GEGIETFNWATVTR
+2146 
-2160 VDEGEVANTFDYTA
+2160 
-2174 QEGTDLAN
+2174 
-2182 YEIAVV
+2182 
-2188 TGRIAVVAASIPVG
+2188 
-2202 PNGAVSAVGYTNV
+2202 
-2215 YDGAA
+2215 
-2220 HGIAVSA
+2220 
-2227 RGLLTTPTY
+2227 
-2236 AYAAT
+2236 
-2241 EDGEWS
+2241 
-2247 ATSPVFTDVCDTQVW
+2247 DVCDTQVW

-2300 PLTAHVVTVGGD
+2300 PLTAHEVTVGGD
-2312 GFVDGEGATYAFTG
+2312 GFADGEGAAYAFTG
-2326 SQTVVGTSENAFTYT
+2326 SQTVVGTSENAFSYT

-2350 YDIAVENGSL
+2350 YDITVENGSL
-2360 TVTKASIGGGEGGG
+2360 TVTKASIGGGDGGG
-2374 DEPGNGGVP
+2374 GEPGSGEIPG
-2383 DGGLSKFDTT
+2383 DGLSKFDTT

-2428 ASTGAATGVV
+2428 AATGAATGVV
-2438 QVDTWNEVPPVYTN
+2438 QVDTWSEVPPVYTN

-2459 YRVMNPNYEDFT
+2459 YRVTNPNYEDFT

-2488 DGTWTYDG
+2488 DGTWAYDG

-2522 ATVTDEGARP
+2522 ATITDEGARP

-2580 VVTQAVRTIYGALPE
+2580 AVTQAVRTIYGALPE

-2600 YRFAGWLLGV
+2600 YRFAGWFLGV

-2621 DVLASGDHALFAK
+2621 DVLAPGDHALFAK

-2654 DADTARITGLRDP
+2654 DANAARITGLRDP

-2798 GVDAGGVTVRLNPA
+2798 GVDAGGVTVRLDPA
-2812 LAGDAAYR
+2812 LADDAAYR
-2820 EALPS
+2820 EALTS

-2844 VFELLETGTARLVVS
+2844 VFELLETGMARLVVS

-2869 DADTLLV
+2869 NADTLLV

-2906 AAPAGGGFFQAV
+2906 AAPDGGGFFQAV

>member
-1 MSKWMPLSPL
+1 MKRGTGVKTVLKKIAGL
-11 DRLDVRLHMRKT
+11 LACGACAAACAGTVRT
-23 TLMAMGIVTTLVSV
+23 VTTPAL
-37 ADVDGSAEWTS
+37 
-48 APMTL
+48 TL
-53 DIESGTRDG
+53 DTRIGLVKVVEDAAPLRLSTRWDGAGAGTLTVNGVEAARLGADAETGHVLDGLAPGEYVCQWTTGASTNLATFCVRGGASILPPDGAGVRTVTAPALTLDTRIGLVKVVEDAAPLRLSTRWDGAPEGVLTVNGAEAARLGVDEETDHVLDGLAPGEYVCSWTTGASTNLATFCVRGGASALPPDGAGVRTATAALVALDTRIGLVKVVEGAATLRLSTRWDGAPEGVLTVNGAEAARLGSDEEADHVLDGLAPGEYVCSWTTGASTNLATFCVRGGASALPPDGAGVRTATAAAIALDTRIGLYKVLPVSDRGVASAVCRLSTRWDGAESGTLTVNGEEVRALG
-62 VADGDFTYDTLWF
+62 VA
-75 GVTNADYR
+75 
-83 ILVNG
+83 
-88 VPLSTGSGIGTVA
+88 
-101 WRPQTVGDFVVTYQ
+101 
-115 AFVDGMKV
+115 
-123 GDDLTAS
+123 
-130 FRIAGKD
+130 
-137 LAGAAITLG
+137 
-146 TEEAVYDGTPQTP
+146 EEADHR
-159 PVKVVYQSETLVEG
+159 
-173 VDYTLDYE
+173 LD
-181 NNVVPGV
+181 
-188 ATVVIRGRGRFSDV
+188 
-202 VEKNFSIRPSGISF
+202 
-216 LDLESGTRT
+216 
-225 AAPVEPLAY
+225 
-234 DTAWF
+234 
-239 GDVANACGI
+239 C
-248 FVDGRKLM
+248 
-256 SGTGVG
+256 
-262 TYDWV
+262 
-267 SRVVGDHVLQYRSY
+267 
-281 IGDYLEDDSYR
+281 
-292 ATFHVAGRDLV
+292 
-303 NATVTV
+303 
-309 NEKTIR
+309 
-315 YDGTAHTPTLTL
+315 
-327 ELDGKTLVPGVDYV
+327 LVPGEYV
-341 LSYADNVN
+341 CRW
-349 PGIGVI
+349 
-355 TVTGLGSYVDILNVP
+355 T
-370 FTIMP
+370 
-375 AGVCFLDIESGT
+375 AG
-387 RQAKNIE
+387 
-394 PLYYD
+394 
-399 RAWNGNETGTV
+399 
-410 RMKLLSQK
+410 
-418 SDAAGPTRLADNLS
+418 DA
-432 GTGHYDF
+432 
-439 TPDQEGMYTVSLNTY
+439 TY
-454 VDGFLSPEVYTATF
+454 LATF
-468 NFLELVKPI
+468 SVR
-477 PQAKVTVTGYV
+477 G
-488 GTYDGAGHSIAVAV
+488 DGS
-502 DPSITGA
+502 
-509 TVRYGLTRDG
+509 TR
-519 VFGDKPLFTNVCAAT
+519 P
-534 TVWCEISA
+534 
-542 AGYLPV
+542 
-548 TNSASVTITP
+548 P

-568 RTATSPYDGREKR
+568 HTATYPYDGREKR
-581 ACGFDV
+581 AGGFDV
-587 TTSDPLYTVDDFVFT
+587 AISDPFYTADDFVFT

-652 PFDPFDPSAPSAPG
+652 PFDPDDPSAPPAPG

-680 GHSISVAPLLNPAL
+680 GHTISVAPLLNPAL
-694 AADGASVTYSLDPS
+694 TADGAAVTYSPDPS

-727 WYRIASPNYAAFT
+727 WYRVASPNYAPFT

-750 PVTLTSGTKLDFVYD
+750 TVTLTSGTKLDFVYD
-765 GQPHAFPHFIKSG
+765 GQPHAFPHFIKNG
-778 HDFVAGEGIETFNW
+778 HDFVAGEGIVASNW

-808 YTAQEGTDLANYEI
+808 YVAQEGTDLANYEI

-842 TITAVGYTNVYD
+842 AITAVGYTNVYD
-854 GVAHGIAVSVAGLL
+854 GAAHGIAVSARDLL
-868 TTPTVQYRADE
+868 TTPTYAYAATEDGE
-879 ADAWADVSPAFCDV
+879 WSATSPVFGGV

-924 LTSKSATKVYDGTPL
+924 LASKSATKVYDGMPL
-939 TAHEVVVG
+939 TAHEVAVG
-947 GDGFADGEGVAYAF
+947 GDGFVDGEGASYAF

-966 VVGTSENAF
+966 TVGTSENTF
-975 TYTLNEKTAA
+975 TYALNGKTSA
-985 GNYDITVENGSLT
+985 GNYEITTVNGTLT

-1048 FGAALIGESA
+1048 FDAAMIGESA
-1058 VEYAAGGSQ
+1058 VEYATGGSQ

-1081 CFTNVGEY
+1081 CFTNAGEY
-1089 VVWYRVTNP
+1089 VIWYRVTNP

-1123 LDFVYDGQPH
+1123 LDFVYDGTAHTYPH
-1133 AFPHFIK
+1133 IGV
-1140 SGYDFVEGEGIVASN
+1140 SGLGFVAGEGIVASN

-1167 ANTFTY
+1167 PNTFTY
-1173 ATQEGTDLANYAVTV
+1173 ATQEGTDHANYAITV

-1227 PEGVSAVYTDNKK
+1227 PEGVSAVYTDNEK

-1298 MVAMYDRTGHTVD
+1298 MVAMYDGTGHTVD
-1311 TNGLVAAFSVVMGG
+1311 TNGLVAAFSAVMGG

-1331 YGYAT
+1331 YGYAAVGT
-1336 AGAATGV
+1336 ATGV

-1395 NLDFVYDGQ
+1395 RLDFVYDGQ
-1404 PHAFPH
+1404 PHACPH
-1410 FIKSGHD
+1410 FIKSGH
-1417 FVAGEGIETFN
+1417 
-1428 WATVT
+1428 
-1433 RVDEGEVA
+1433 
-1441 NTFDYTA
+1441 
-1448 QEGTDLANYE
+1448 
-1458 IAVVTGRIA
+1458 
-1467 VVTAPIPIGPGGA
+1467 
-1480 ITAVGYTNVYDG
+1480 
-1492 AAHGVAV
+1492 
-1499 SVAGLLTTPTVQYR
+1499 
-1513 ADEADAW
+1513 
-1520 TDVSPVFGDVCG
+1520 
-1532 TQVWYRVSAPN
+1532 
-1543 YAPVVGSVGVRITP
+1543 
-1557 RPVTLTS
+1557 
-1564 KSATKVYDGMPL
+1564 
-1576 TAHEVVVGGDGFV
+1576 
-1589 GDEGAAYAFAGSQTV
+1589 
-1604 VGTSENTF
+1604 
-1612 TYNLNGNIK
+1612 
-1621 AGNYAITTVNGSL
+1621 
-1634 TVTKASI
+1634 
-1641 GGEGGNEPGDG
+1641 
-1652 GVPEGGLS
+1652 
-1660 KFDAAFVYDGEGH
+1660 
-1673 TIDTNALVVAFRA
+1673 
-1686 AMIGESAVE
+1686 
-1695 YAAGGLQSPATVSD
+1695 
-1709 AMNCIPPCFTNAGE
+1709 
-1723 YVVWYR
+1723 
-1729 VTNPNYED
+1729 
-1737 FVRRAKVTITKRPV
+1737 
-1751 TLTSGTKL
+1751 
-1759 DFVYDGQP
+1759 
-1767 HAFPHFIKSGYDFVE
+1767 DFVE

-1795 RVDEGEVGNTFD
+1795 RVDEGEAPNTFT
-1807 YTAQEGTDLANY
+1807 YATQEGTDLANY
-1819 EIAVVTGRI
+1819 AVTVVTGKI
-1828 AVVAASIP
+1828 AVVAAPIP
-1836 VGPNGAVS
+1836 VGPSGAIT

-1857 GIAVSARGLLTT
+1857 GIAVSAR
-1869 PTYAY
+1869 
-1874 AVTEDGE
+1874 D
-1881 WSAASPAF
+1881 
-1889 TDVCDTQVWYRVS
+1889 
-1902 APNYAPVVGAVGIR
+1902 
-1916 IAPRSVTLTSK
+1916 
-1927 SAAKVYDGTPLT
+1927 
-1939 AHVVTV
+1939 
-1945 GGDGF
+1945 
-1950 VGDEGAAYAFTGS
+1950 
-1963 QTIVGTSENSFIY
+1963 
-1976 TLNEKTAA
+1976 
-1984 GNYDITVENG
+1984 
-1994 SLTVTKASI
+1994 
-2003 GGGEGD
+2003 
-2009 GNEPGDG
+2009 
-2016 EVPEGGLSKF
+2016 
-2026 DATIVYDGE
+2026 
-2035 GHTIDTNALTEAF
+2035 
-2048 AAALI
+2048 
-2053 GESAVE
+2053 
-2059 YAVGGSQSPATVSD
+2059 
-2073 AMNSIPPCFTNAG
+2073 
-2086 EYVVWYR
+2086 
-2093 VMNPNYEDFV
+2093 
-2103 HAAKVT
+2103 
-2109 ITKRPVTLTSGTKLD
+2109 
-2124 FVYDGQPHAFPH
+2124 
-2136 FIKSGHDFVA
+2136 
-2146 GEGIETFNWATVTR
+2146 
-2160 VDEGEVANTFDYTA
+2160 
-2174 QEGTDLAN
+2174 
-2182 YEIAVV
+2182 
-2188 TGRIAVVAASIPVG
+2188 
-2202 PNGAVSAVGYTNV
+2202 
-2215 YDGAA
+2215 
-2220 HGIAVSA
+2220 
-2227 RGLLTTPTY
+2227 LLTTPTY

-2275 SVGVRITPRP
+2275 SVGIRITPRP
-2285 VTLASKSATKVYDGM
+2285 VTLTSKSATKVYDGM
-2300 PLTAHVVTVGGD
+2300 PLTAHEVVVGGD
-2312 GFVDGEGATYAFTG
+2312 GFVGDEGAAYAFTG
-2326 SQTVVGTSENAFTYT
+2326 SQTIVGTSENAFTYT
-2341 LNEKTAAGN
+2341 LNEKAAAGN
-2350 YDIAVENGSL
+2350 YAITTVNGTL
-2360 TVTKASIGGGEGGG
+2360 TVTKASIGGGDGGG
-2374 DEPGNGGVP
+2374 GEPGSGEIPG
-2383 DGGLSKFDTT
+2383 DGLSKFDTT

-2428 ASTGAATGVV
+2428 AATGAATGVV
-2438 QVDTWNEVPPVYTN
+2438 QVDTWSEVPPVYTN

-2459 YRVMNPNYEDFT
+2459 YRVTNPNYEDFT

-2488 DGTWTYDG
+2488 DGTWAYDG

-2522 ATVTDEGARP
+2522 ATITDEGARP
-2532 NSFTHRLHVGTLA
+2532 NSFTHRLHVGTLV

-2580 VVTQAVRTIYGALPE
+2580 AVTQAVRTIYGALPE

-2600 YRFAGWLLGV
+2600 YRFAGWFLGV

-2621 DVLASGDHALFAK
+2621 DVLAPGDHALFAK

-2767 LGDYAFLNARNL
+2767 LGDYVFLNARNL

-2812 LAGDAAYR
+2812 LADDAAYR
-2820 EALPS
+2820 EALTSGMS
-2825 RMADAKIRTD
+2825 RAKIRTD

-2869 DADTLLV
+2869 NADTLLV

-2899 GTVTLEV
+2899 GSVTLEV
-2906 AAPAGGGFFQAV
+2906 AAPDGGGFFQAV

>member
-1 MSKWMPLSPL
+1 MKRWTG
-11 DRLDVRLHMRKT
+11 VKT
-23 TLMAMGIVTTLVSV
+23 ALKMFAGLL
-37 ADVDGSAEWTS
+37 A
-48 APMTL
+48 
-53 DIESGTRDG
+53 
-62 VADGDFTYDTLWF
+62 F
-75 GVTNADYR
+75 G
-83 ILVNG
+83 
-88 VPLSTGSGIGTVA
+88 
-101 WRPQTVGDFVVTYQ
+101 
-115 AFVDGMKV
+115 
-123 GDDLTAS
+123 
-130 FRIAGKD
+130 
-137 LAGAAITLG
+137 AGAAVCAGTVRTVTVPALTLDTRIG
-146 TEEAVYDGTPQTP
+146 L
-159 PVKVVYQSETLVEG
+159 VKVVEGAATLRLSTRWDGTEVGVLTVNGEEVRTLEASEESNHRMDSLAPGEYVCQWTTGASTNLATFCVRGGASVLPPDGAGVRTATAITLDTRIGLVKVVEDAATLRLSTRWDGVPEG
-173 VDYTLDYE
+173 VLTVNGAAAARLGSDEEADHVLDGLA
-181 NNVVPGV
+181 PGEYV
-188 ATVVIRGRGRFSDV
+188 CQWTTDASTNLATFCVRGGA
-202 VEKNFSIRPSGISF
+202 SILPPDGAGVR
-216 LDLESGTRT
+216 TAT
-225 AAPVEPLAY
+225 AAPVAL
-234 DTAWF
+234 DTRI
-239 GDVANACGI
+239 GLYKVLPVSDRGVASAVCRLSTRW
-248 FVDGRKLM
+248 DGAE
-256 SGTGVG
+256 SGT
-262 TYDWV
+262 
-267 SRVVGDHVLQYRSY
+267 L
-281 IGDYLEDDSYR
+281 
-292 ATFHVAGRDLV
+292 
-303 NATVTV
+303 TV
-309 NEKTIR
+309 NGEEVR
-315 YDGTAHTPTLTL
+315 ALGVAEEADHR
-327 ELDGKTLVPGVDYV
+327 LDSLVPGEYV
-341 LSYADNVN
+341 CRW
-349 PGIGVI
+349 
-355 TVTGLGSYVDILNVP
+355 T
-370 FTIMP
+370 
-375 AGVCFLDIESGT
+375 AG
-387 RQAKNIE
+387 
-394 PLYYD
+394 
-399 RAWNGNETGTV
+399 
-410 RMKLLSQK
+410 
-418 SDAAGPTRLADNLS
+418 DAAYL
-432 GTGHYDF
+432 
-439 TPDQEGMYTVSLNTY
+439 
-454 VDGFLSPEVYTATF
+454 ATF
-468 NFLELVKPI
+468 SVR
-477 PQAKVTVTGYV
+477 G
-488 GTYDGAGHSIAVAV
+488 DG
-502 DPSITGA
+502 
-509 TVRYGLTRDG
+509 
-519 VFGDKPLFTNVCAAT
+519 
-534 TVWCEISA
+534 SA
-542 AGYLPV
+542 RP
-548 TNSASVTITP
+548 P

-568 RTATSPYDGREKR
+568 HTATYAYDGREKR
-581 ACGFDV
+581 AGGFVV
-587 TTSDPLYTVDDFVFT
+587 TTSDPLYTADDFVFT
-602 GNSNAVRTAVGT
+602 GCSNAVRTAVGT

-652 PFDPFDPSAPSAPG
+652 PFDPDDPSTPPAPG

-680 GHSISVAPLLNPAL
+680 GHTISVAPLLNPAL
-694 AADGASVTYSLDPS
+694 AADGAAVTYSPDPS

-713 PENPVFTNAVSTSV
+713 PENPVFTNAVSTCV
-727 WYRIASPNYAAFT
+727 WYRVASPNYAPFT

-750 PVTLTSGTKLDFVYD
+750 TVTLTSGTKLDFVYD

-778 HDFVAGEGIETFNW
+778 HDFVAGEGIVASNW

-808 YTAQEGTDLANYEI
+808 YVAQEGTDLANYEI

-842 TITAVGYTNVYD
+842 AITAVGYTNVYD
-854 GVAHGIAVSVAGLL
+854 GAAHGIAVSARNLL
-868 TTPTVQYRADE
+868 TTPTVQYRARE
-879 ADAWADVSPAFCDV
+879 ADAWADASPVFRDV

-902 SAPNYAPVVGSVGV
+902 SAPNYVPVVGSVGV
-916 RITPRPVT
+916 RITMRPVT
-924 LTSKSATKVYDGTPL
+924 LTSKSATKVYDGMPL
-939 TAHEVVVG
+939 TAHVVTVG
-947 GDGFADGEGVAYAF
+947 GDGFVDGEGATYAF
-961 TGSQT
+961 TGSQA
-966 VVGTSENAF
+966 VVGTSENSF

-1017 EVPEGGLSKF
+1017 EVPDGGLSKF
-1027 DAAFVYDGEG
+1027 DAVFVYDGEG

-1048 FGAALIGESA
+1048 FGAVMIGENTM
-1058 VEYAAGGSQ
+1058 EYAAGGSKAP
-1067 FTATV
+1067 ATV
-1072 SDAMNCVPP
+1072 SGAMNCIPP
-1081 CFTNVGEY
+1081 CFTNAGEY

-1140 SGYDFVEGEGIVASN
+1140 SGHDFVAGEGIVASN

-1173 ATQEGTDLANYAVTV
+1173 ATQEGTDLANYAITV

-1227 PEGVSAVYTDNKK
+1227 PEGVSAVYTDNEK

-1298 MVAMYDRTGHTVD
+1298 MVAMYDGTGHTVD
-1311 TNGLVAAFSVVMGG
+1311 TNGLVAAFSAVMGG

-1331 YGYAT
+1331 YGYA
-1336 AGAATGV
+1336 AVGAATGV

-1361 YVVWYKV
+1361 YVVWY
-1368 TNPNYE
+1368 
-1374 DFVHRAKVT
+1374 
-1383 ITKRPVTLTSGT
+1383 
-1395 NLDFVYDGQ
+1395 
-1404 PHAFPH
+1404 
-1410 FIKSGHD
+1410 
-1417 FVAGEGIETFN
+1417 
-1428 WATVT
+1428 
-1433 RVDEGEVA
+1433 
-1441 NTFDYTA
+1441 
-1448 QEGTDLANYE
+1448 
-1458 IAVVTGRIA
+1458 
-1467 VVTAPIPIGPGGA
+1467 
-1480 ITAVGYTNVYDG
+1480 
-1492 AAHGVAV
+1492 
-1499 SVAGLLTTPTVQYR
+1499 
-1513 ADEADAW
+1513 
-1520 TDVSPVFGDVCG
+1520 
-1532 TQVWYRVSAPN
+1532 
-1543 YAPVVGSVGVRITP
+1543 
-1557 RPVTLTS
+1557 
-1564 KSATKVYDGMPL
+1564 
-1576 TAHEVVVGGDGFV
+1576 
-1589 GDEGAAYAFAGSQTV
+1589 
-1604 VGTSENTF
+1604 
-1612 TYNLNGNIK
+1612 
-1621 AGNYAITTVNGSL
+1621 
-1634 TVTKASI
+1634 
-1641 GGEGGNEPGDG
+1641 
-1652 GVPEGGLS
+1652 
-1660 KFDAAFVYDGEGH
+1660 
-1673 TIDTNALVVAFRA
+1673 
-1686 AMIGESAVE
+1686 
-1695 YAAGGLQSPATVSD
+1695 
-1709 AMNCIPPCFTNAGE
+1709 
-1723 YVVWYR
+1723 R
-1729 VTNPNYED
+1729 VT
-1737 FVRRAKVTITKRPV
+1737 
-1751 TLTSGTKL
+1751 
-1759 DFVYDGQP
+1759 
-1767 HAFPHFIKSGYDFVE
+1767 
-1782 GEGIVASNWATVT
+1782 
-1795 RVDEGEVGNTFD
+1795 
-1807 YTAQEGTDLANY
+1807 
-1819 EIAVVTGRI
+1819 
-1828 AVVAASIP
+1828 
-1836 VGPNGAVS
+1836 
-1844 AVGYTNVYDGAAH
+1844 
-1857 GIAVSARGLLTT
+1857 
-1869 PTYAY
+1869 
-1874 AVTEDGE
+1874 
-1881 WSAASPAF
+1881 
-1889 TDVCDTQVWYRVS
+1889 
-1902 APNYAPVVGAVGIR
+1902 
-1916 IAPRSVTLTSK
+1916 
-1927 SAAKVYDGTPLT
+1927 
-1939 AHVVTV
+1939 
-1945 GGDGF
+1945 
-1950 VGDEGAAYAFTGS
+1950 
-1963 QTIVGTSENSFIY
+1963 
-1976 TLNEKTAA
+1976 
-1984 GNYDITVENG
+1984 
-1994 SLTVTKASI
+1994 
-2003 GGGEGD
+2003 
-2009 GNEPGDG
+2009 
-2016 EVPEGGLSKF
+2016 
-2026 DATIVYDGE
+2026 
-2035 GHTIDTNALTEAF
+2035 
-2048 AAALI
+2048 
-2053 GESAVE
+2053 
-2059 YAVGGSQSPATVSD
+2059 
-2073 AMNSIPPCFTNAG
+2073 
-2086 EYVVWYR
+2086 
-2093 VMNPNYEDFV
+2093 NPNYEDFV

-2124 FVYDGQPHAFPH
+2124 FVYDGQPHACPH

-2146 GEGIETFNWATVTR
+2146 GEGIEAFNWATVTR
-2160 VDEGEVANTFDYTA
+2160 VDEGEVSNTFDYAA

-2202 PNGAVSAVGYTNV
+2202 PNGAVTAVGYTNVYDGAAHGVAVSVAGLLTTPTVQYRADEADVWADVSPVFGDVCDTQVWYRVSAPNYAPVVGSVGIRITPRPVMLASKSATKVYDGTPLTAHVVTVGGDGFVDGEGAAYAFTGSQTVVGTSENTFTYNLNGNTKAGNYEIATVNGTLTVTKASIGGGEGDGNEPGDGEVPEGGLSKFDEAFVYDGEGHTIDTNALTEAFAAALIGESAVEYAAGGSQSPATVSDAMNSIPPCFTNAGEYVVWYRVTNPNYEDFVHRAKVTITKRPVTLTSGTKLDFVYDGQPHACPHFIKSGHDFVEGEGIVASNWATVTRVDEGEVANTFDYVAQEGTDLANYEIAVVTGRIAVVAASIPVGPSGAITAVGYTNV

-2227 RGLLTTPTY
+2227 RDLLTTPTY

-2247 ATSPVFTDVCDTQVW
+2247 ATSPVFMDVCDTQVW

-2275 SVGVRITPRP
+2275 SVGIRITPRP
-2285 VTLASKSATKVYDGM
+2285 VMLASKSATKVYDGT

-2312 GFVDGEGATYAFTG
+2312 GFADGEGATYAFTG
-2326 SQTVVGTSENAFTYT
+2326 SQTVVGTSENSFTYT

-2350 YDIAVENGSL
+2350 YDITVENGTL
-2360 TVTKASIGGGEGGG
+2360 TVTKASIGGGDGGG
-2374 DEPGNGGVP
+2374 GEPGSGEIPG
-2383 DGGLSKFDTT
+2383 DGLSKFDTT

-2428 ASTGAATGVV
+2428 AATGAATGVV
-2438 QVDTWNEVPPVYTN
+2438 QVDTWSEVPPVYTN

-2496 TAHSNA
+2496 AAHSNA

-2512 PGEGVACGGF
+2512 LGEGVVCGGF

-2580 VVTQAVRTIYGALPE
+2580 AVTQAVRTIYGALPE

-2600 YRFAGWLLGV
+2600 YRFAGWFLGV

-2621 DVLASGDHALFAK
+2621 DVLAPGDHALFAK

-2654 DADTARITGLRDP
+2654 DADTVRITGLRDP

-2798 GVDAGGVTVRLNPA
+2798 GVDAGGVTVRLDPA
-2812 LAGDAAYR
+2812 LADDAAYR
-2820 EALPS
+2820 EALTS

-2844 VFELLETGTARLVVS
+2844 VFELLETGMARLVVS

-2869 DADTLLV
+2869 NADTLLV

-2906 AAPAGGGFFQAV
+2906 AAPDGGGFFQAV

>member
-1 MSKWMPLSPL
+1 MKRGTGVKTVLKKIAGL
-11 DRLDVRLHMRKT
+11 LACGACAAACAGTVRT
-23 TLMAMGIVTTLVSV
+23 VTTPAL
-37 ADVDGSAEWTS
+37 
-48 APMTL
+48 TL
-53 DIESGTRDG
+53 DTRIGLVKVVEDAATLRLSTRWDDAGAGTL
-62 VADGDFTYDTLWF
+62 T
-75 GVTNADYR
+75 
-83 ILVNG
+83 VNG
-88 VPLSTGSGIGTVA
+88 VEAARLGADAETGHVLDGLAPGEYVCQWTTGASTNLATFCVRGGASILPPDGAGVRTVTAPALTLDTRIG
-101 WRPQTVGDFVVTYQ
+101 
-115 AFVDGMKV
+115 
-123 GDDLTAS
+123 L
-130 FRIAGKD
+130 
-137 LAGAAITLG
+137 
-146 TEEAVYDGTPQTP
+146 
-159 PVKVVYQSETLVEG
+159 VKVVEGAATLRLSTRWDGAPEGVLTVNGAEAARLGADEETDHVLDGLAPGEYVCSWTTGASTNLATFCVRGGASALPPDGAGVRTATAAAIALDTRIGLLKVVEG
-173 VDYTLDYE
+173 AAALRLSTRWDGAPEGVLTVNGAEAARLGSDEEADHVLDGLA
-181 NNVVPGV
+181 PGEYV
-188 ATVVIRGRGRFSDV
+188 CQWTTDASTNLATFCVRGGASALPPGGAGVR
-202 VEKNFSIRPSGISF
+202 
-216 LDLESGTRT
+216 TAT
-225 AAPVEPLAY
+225 AAPVAL
-234 DTAWF
+234 DTRI
-239 GDVANACGI
+239 GLYKVLPVSDRGVASAVCRLSTRW
-248 FVDGRKLM
+248 DGAE
-256 SGTGVG
+256 SGT
-262 TYDWV
+262 
-267 SRVVGDHVLQYRSY
+267 L
-281 IGDYLEDDSYR
+281 
-292 ATFHVAGRDLV
+292 
-303 NATVTV
+303 TV
-309 NEKTIR
+309 NGEEVR
-315 YDGTAHTPTLTL
+315 ALGVAEEADHR
-327 ELDGKTLVPGVDYV
+327 LDCLVPGEYV
-341 LSYADNVN
+341 CRW
-349 PGIGVI
+349 
-355 TVTGLGSYVDILNVP
+355 T
-370 FTIMP
+370 
-375 AGVCFLDIESGT
+375 AG
-387 RQAKNIE
+387 
-394 PLYYD
+394 
-399 RAWNGNETGTV
+399 
-410 RMKLLSQK
+410 
-418 SDAAGPTRLADNLS
+418 DA
-432 GTGHYDF
+432 
-439 TPDQEGMYTVSLNTY
+439 TY
-454 VDGFLSPEVYTATF
+454 LATF
-468 NFLELVKPI
+468 SVR
-477 PQAKVTVTGYV
+477 G
-488 GTYDGAGHSIAVAV
+488 DGS
-502 DPSITGA
+502 
-509 TVRYGLTRDG
+509 TR
-519 VFGDKPLFTNVCAAT
+519 P
-534 TVWCEISA
+534 
-542 AGYLPV
+542 
-548 TNSASVTITP
+548 P

-568 RTATSPYDGREKR
+568 HTATYPYDGREKR
-581 ACGFDV
+581 AGGFDV
-587 TTSDPLYTVDDFVFT
+587 AISDPFYTADDFVFT

-652 PFDPFDPSAPSAPG
+652 PFDPDDPSAPPAPG

-680 GHSISVAPLLNPAL
+680 GHTISVAPLLNPAL
-694 AADGASVTYSLDPS
+694 TADGAAVTYSPDPS

-727 WYRIASPNYAAFT
+727 WYRVASPNYAPFT

-750 PVTLTSGTKLDFVYD
+750 TVTLTSGTKLDFVYD
-765 GQPHAFPHFIKSG
+765 GQPHAFPHFIKNG
-778 HDFVAGEGIETFNW
+778 HDFVAGEGIVASNW

-808 YTAQEGTDLANYEI
+808 YVAQEGTDLANYEI

-842 TITAVGYTNVYD
+842 AITAVGYTNVYD
-854 GVAHGIAVSVAGLL
+854 GAAHGIAVSARDLL
-868 TTPTVQYRADE
+868 TTPTYAYAATEDGEWSVT
-879 ADAWADVSPAFCDV
+879 SPVFGGV

-924 LTSKSATKVYDGTPL
+924 LASKSATKVYDGMPL
-939 TAHEVVVG
+939 TAHEVAVG
-947 GDGFADGEGVAYAF
+947 GDGFVDGEGASYAF

-966 VVGTSENAF
+966 TVGTSENTF
-975 TYTLNEKTAA
+975 TYALNGKTSA
-985 GNYDITVENGSLT
+985 GNYEITTVNGTLT

-1048 FGAALIGESA
+1048 FDAAMIGESA
-1058 VEYAAGGSQ
+1058 VEYATGGSQ

-1081 CFTNVGEY
+1081 CFTNAGEY
-1089 VVWYRVTNP
+1089 VIWYRVTNP

-1123 LDFVYDGQPH
+1123 LDFVYDGTAHTYPH
-1133 AFPHFIK
+1133 IGV
-1140 SGYDFVEGEGIVASN
+1140 SGLGFVAGEGIVASN

-1167 ANTFTY
+1167 PNTFTY
-1173 ATQEGTDLANYAVTV
+1173 ATQEGTDHANYAITV

-1227 PEGVSAVYTDNKK
+1227 PEGVSAVYTDNEK

-1298 MVAMYDRTGHTVD
+1298 MVAMYDGTGHTVD
-1311 TNGLVAAFSVVMGG
+1311 TNGLVAAFSAVMGG

-1331 YGYAT
+1331 YGYAAVGT
-1336 AGAATGV
+1336 ATGV

-1395 NLDFVYDGQ
+1395 RLDFVYDGQ
-1404 PHAFPH
+1404 PHACPH
-1410 FIKSGHD
+1410 FIKSGH
-1417 FVAGEGIETFN
+1417 
-1428 WATVT
+1428 
-1433 RVDEGEVA
+1433 
-1441 NTFDYTA
+1441 
-1448 QEGTDLANYE
+1448 
-1458 IAVVTGRIA
+1458 
-1467 VVTAPIPIGPGGA
+1467 
-1480 ITAVGYTNVYDG
+1480 
-1492 AAHGVAV
+1492 
-1499 SVAGLLTTPTVQYR
+1499 
-1513 ADEADAW
+1513 
-1520 TDVSPVFGDVCG
+1520 
-1532 TQVWYRVSAPN
+1532 
-1543 YAPVVGSVGVRITP
+1543 
-1557 RPVTLTS
+1557 
-1564 KSATKVYDGMPL
+1564 
-1576 TAHEVVVGGDGFV
+1576 
-1589 GDEGAAYAFAGSQTV
+1589 
-1604 VGTSENTF
+1604 
-1612 TYNLNGNIK
+1612 
-1621 AGNYAITTVNGSL
+1621 
-1634 TVTKASI
+1634 
-1641 GGEGGNEPGDG
+1641 
-1652 GVPEGGLS
+1652 
-1660 KFDAAFVYDGEGH
+1660 
-1673 TIDTNALVVAFRA
+1673 
-1686 AMIGESAVE
+1686 
-1695 YAAGGLQSPATVSD
+1695 
-1709 AMNCIPPCFTNAGE
+1709 
-1723 YVVWYR
+1723 
-1729 VTNPNYED
+1729 
-1737 FVRRAKVTITKRPV
+1737 
-1751 TLTSGTKL
+1751 
-1759 DFVYDGQP
+1759 
-1767 HAFPHFIKSGYDFVE
+1767 DFVE

-1795 RVDEGEVGNTFD
+1795 RVDEGEVANTFD
-1807 YTAQEGTDLANY
+1807 YAAQEGTDLANY

-1836 VGPNGAVS
+1836 VGPSGAIT

-1857 GIAVSARGLLTT
+1857 GIAVSVAGLLTT
-1869 PTYAY
+1869 PTVQYRADE
-1874 AVTEDGE
+1874 ADAWADV
-1881 WSAASPAF
+1881 SPAF
-1889 TDVCDTQVWYRVS
+1889 GDVCDTQVWYRVS
-1902 APNYAPVVGAVGIR
+1902 APNYAPVVGSVGVR
-1916 IAPRSVTLTSK
+1916 ITTRPVTLTSK
-1927 SAAKVYDGTPLT
+1927 SATKVYDGMPLT

-1950 VGDEGAAYAFTGS
+1950 VDGEGVAYVFTGS
-1963 QTIVGTSENSFIY
+1963 QTVVGTSENSFTY

-2026 DATIVYDGE
+2026 DVAFVYDGA
-2035 GHTIDTNALTEAF
+2035 GHTINTNALQAAF
-2048 AAALI
+2048 GAALI

-2059 YAVGGSQSPATVSD
+2059 YAAGGSKSPATVSD
-2073 AMNSIPPCFTNAG
+2073 AMNCVPPCFTNAG
-2086 EYVVWYR
+2086 EYVVWYK
-2093 VMNPNYEDFV
+2093 VTNPNYEDFV
-2103 HAAKVT
+2103 HRAKVT
-2109 ITKRPVTLTSGTKLD
+2109 IAKRPVTLTSGTKLD
-2124 FVYDGQPHAFPH
+2124 FVYDGQPHACPH
-2136 FIKSGHDFVA
+2136 FIKSGHDFVE
-2146 GEGIETFNWATVTR
+2146 GEGIVASNWATVTR
-2160 VDEGEVANTFDYTA
+2160 VDEGEAPNTFTYAT

-2182 YEIAVV
+2182 YAVTVV
-2188 TGRIAVVAASIPVG
+2188 TGKIAVVAAPIPVG
-2202 PNGAVSAVGYTNV
+2202 PSGAITAVGYTNV

-2227 RGLLTTPTY
+2227 RDLLTTPTY

-2275 SVGVRITPRP
+2275 SVGIRITPRP
-2285 VTLASKSATKVYDGM
+2285 VTLTSKSATKVYDGM
-2300 PLTAHVVTVGGD
+2300 PLTAHEVVVGGD
-2312 GFVDGEGATYAFTG
+2312 GFVGDEGAAYAFTG
-2326 SQTVVGTSENAFTYT
+2326 SQTIVGTSENAFTYT
-2341 LNEKTAAGN
+2341 LNEKAAAGN
-2350 YDIAVENGSL
+2350 YAITTVNGTL
-2360 TVTKASIGGGEGGG
+2360 TVTKASIGGGDGGG
-2374 DEPGNGGVP
+2374 GEPGSGEIPG
-2383 DGGLSKFDTT
+2383 DGLSKFDTT

-2428 ASTGAATGVV
+2428 AATGAATGVV
-2438 QVDTWNEVPPVYTN
+2438 QVDTWSEVPPVYTN

-2459 YRVMNPNYEDFT
+2459 YRVTNPNYEDFT

-2488 DGTWTYDG
+2488 DGTWAYDG

-2522 ATVTDEGARP
+2522 ATITDEGARP
-2532 NSFTHRLHVGTLA
+2532 NSFTHRLHVGTLV

-2580 VVTQAVRTIYGALPE
+2580 AVTQAVRTIYGALPE

-2600 YRFAGWLLGV
+2600 YRFAGWFLGV

-2621 DVLASGDHALFAK
+2621 DVLAPGDHALFAK

-2767 LGDYAFLNARNL
+2767 LGDYVFLNARNL

-2812 LAGDAAYR
+2812 LADDAAYR
-2820 EALPS
+2820 EALTSGMS
-2825 RMADAKIRTD
+2825 RAKIRTD

-2869 DADTLLV
+2869 NADTLLV

-2899 GTVTLEV
+2899 GSVTLEV
-2906 AAPAGGGFFQAV
+2906 AAPDGGGFFQAV

>member
-1 MSKWMPLSPL
+1 MKDFTTM
-11 DRLDVRLHMRKT
+11 MRKWISYNAALLVSLMTAQGAT
-23 TLMAMGIVTTLVSV
+23 TLSSATSGKMMIDTRAHKVVMTFGRYYWPMQNVRYSGYAWDTRFANETAEVTADGVTLVKSTDEGQVVWRPARVGLHTLHHIVHGGTLTRTYDAEGPTVRIVCTQIGTAGSMLCQIDCDMPGATIYYTTDGSEPTTASPVYMGPFQATLPKVKRLLAVAVVDGYPMSQTAYPIISVIEDVSVVSSATSGKMVVDTRAGKGAIEAEHAEDITYSNLWSGDVDATATVTVNGKVVKTATGEGVYRWPLPAKGGNYVLTHTTTKSGAQVGEMLTATFIVASHEIEVDDGTGGTGGKNSRFSSSGVYDGQGHGISVEVTSV
-37 ADVDGSAEWTS
+37 ANPKIRYARAKNGPYVE
-48 APMTL
+48 TL
-53 DIESGTRDG
+53 
-62 VADGDFTYDTLWF
+62 LL
-75 GVTNADYR
+75 TNTCDATAIWY
-83 ILVNG
+83 
-88 VPLSTGSGIGTVA
+88 TVA
-101 WRPQTVGDFVVTYQ
+101 ASGYNTYTNWATVTITPRPVTVKSGNIS
-115 AFVDGMKV
+115 K
-123 GDDLTAS
+123 
-130 FRIAGKD
+130 
-137 LAGAAITLG
+137 
-146 TEEAVYDGTPQTP
+146 VYDGTPLKLT
-159 PVKVVYQSETLVEG
+159 
-173 VDYTLDYE
+173 
-181 NNVVPGV
+181 
-188 ATVVIRGRGRFSDV
+188 A
-202 VEKNFSIRPSGISF
+202 SGITSDNLVAGESF
-216 LDLESGTRT
+216 VYRALAERT
-225 AAPVEPLAY
+225 E
-234 DTAWF
+234 
-239 GDVANACGI
+239 
-248 FVDGRKLM
+248 
-256 SGTGVG
+256 VG
-262 TYDWV
+262 ET
-267 SRVVGDHVLQYRSY
+267 
-281 IGDYLEDDSYR
+281 R
-292 ATFHVAGRDLV
+292 ATFTVSAGPNTQLGNYDLTTGYGTL
-303 NATVTV
+303 TVTKAV
-309 NEKTIR
+309 IGGGGDEPGGG
-315 YDGTAHTPTLTL
+315 D
-327 ELDGKTLVPGVDYV
+327 VPSGG
-341 LSYADNVN
+341 LSKFD
-349 PGIGVI
+349 
-355 TVTGLGSYVDILNVP
+355 T
-370 FTIMP
+370 
-375 AGVCFLDIESGT
+375 
-387 RQAKNIE
+387 
-394 PLYYD
+394 
-399 RAWNGNETGTV
+399 
-410 RMKLLSQK
+410 
-418 SDAAGPTRLADNLS
+418 
-432 GTGHYDF
+432 
-439 TPDQEGMYTVSLNTY
+439 
-454 VDGFLSPEVYTATF
+454 TF
-468 NFLELVKPI
+468 
-477 PQAKVTVTGYV
+477 A
-488 GTYDGAGHSIAVAV
+488 
-502 DPSITGA
+502 
-509 TVRYGLTRDG
+509 
-519 VFGDKPLFTNVCAAT
+519 
-534 TVWCEISA
+534 
-542 AGYLPV
+542 
-548 TNSASVTITP
+548 
-558 RTGVEVTITG
+558 
-568 RTATSPYDGREKR
+568 
-581 ACGFDV
+581 
-587 TTSDPLYTVDDFVFT
+587 
-602 GNSNAVRTAVGT
+602 
-614 TAFGMSASDF
+614 
-624 ANVNPD
+624 
-630 FADVV
+630 
-635 FHVVDGSVTV
+635 
-645 TPGAVVN
+645 
-652 PFDPFDPSAPSAPG
+652 
-666 ALARADCVAVYDGE
+666 YDGE
-680 GHSISVAPLLNPAL
+680 GHTIDTNALVMAFGTVMIGESVVEY
-694 AADGASVTYSLDPS
+694 AAGGSQFTAIVSDAMNC
-708 RVPFA
+708 VP
-713 PENPVFTNAVSTSV
+713 PCFTNA
-727 WYRIASPNYAAFT
+727 
-740 TNALLEIRPR
+740 
-750 PVTLTSGTKLDFVYD
+750 
-765 GQPHAFPHFIKSG
+765 
-778 HDFVAGEGIETFNW
+778 GEY
-792 ATVTRV
+792 V
-798 DEGEVANTFD
+798 
-808 YTAQEGTDLANYEI
+808 
-822 AVVTG
+822 
-827 RIAVVAASIPVGPSG
+827 
-842 TITAVGYTNVYD
+842 
-854 GVAHGIAVSVAGLL
+854 
-868 TTPTVQYRADE
+868 
-879 ADAWADVSPAFCDV
+879 
-893 CDTQVWYRV
+893 VWYRV
-902 SAPNYAPVVGSVGV
+902 TNPNYGDFVHAAKVTISK
-916 RITPRPVT
+916 RPVT
-924 LTSKSATKVYDGTPL
+924 LTSKSATKVYDGMPL
-939 TAHEVVVG
+939 TAHKVAVG
-947 GDGFADGEGVAYAF
+947 GDGFVDGEGATYAF

-966 VVGTSENAF
+966 VVGTSENTF
-975 TYTLNEKTAA
+975 TYNLNGNIKA
-985 GNYDITVENGSLT
+985 GNYEIATVNGSLT
-998 VTKASIGGGD
+998 VTKASIGGGEGD
-1008 GGGGEPGSG
+1008 GNEPGDG

-1027 DAAFVYDGEG
+1027 DVAFVYDGAG

-1048 FGAALIGESA
+1048 FGAVMIGENT

-1098 NYEDFVHAAKVTI
+1098 NYEDFVHRAKVTI
-1111 TKRPVTLTSGTK
+1111 SPRPVTLTSGTK

-1133 AFPHFIK
+1133 ACPHFIK
-1140 SGYDFVEGEGIVASN
+1140 SGQGFVAGEGIVASN

-1227 PEGVSAVYTDNKK
+1227 PEGVSAVYTDNEK

-1298 MVAMYDRTGHTVD
+1298 MVAMYDGTGHTVD
-1311 TNGLVAAFSVVMGG
+1311 TNGLVAAFSAVMGG

-1395 NLDFVYDGQ
+1395 KLDFVYDGQ

-1417 FVAGEGIETFN
+1417 FVEGEGIVASN

-1433 RVDEGEVA
+1433 CVDEGEVA
-1441 NTFDYTA
+1441 NTFDYAA

-1467 VVTAPIPIGPGGA
+1467 VVAASIPVGPSGA

-1520 TDVSPVFGDVCG
+1520 ADVSPAFGDVCD

-1557 RPVTLTS
+1557 RPVTLAS
-1564 KSATKVYDGMPL
+1564 KSVTKVYDGMPL
-1576 TAHEVVVGGDGFV
+1576 TAHEVVVGGDGFAD
-1589 GDEGAAYAFAGSQTV
+1589 GEGATYAFTGSQTV
-1604 VGTSENTF
+1604 VGTSENAF
-1612 TYNLNGNIK
+1612 TYTLNENTSVD
-1621 AGNYAITTVNGSL
+1621 NYEISMVNGTL

-1641 GGEGGNEPGDG
+1641 GGGEGDGNEPGDG

-1673 TIDTNALVVAFRA
+1673 TIDTNALQAAFGA
-1686 AMIGESAVE
+1686 TLIGESAVE
-1695 YAAGGLQSPATVSD
+1695 YAAGGSQFTATVSD
-1709 AMNCIPPCFTNAGE
+1709 AMNCVPPCFTNVGE

-1737 FVRRAKVTITKRPV
+1737 FVHRAKVTISPRLV

-1767 HAFPHFIKSGYDFVE
+1767 HACPHFIKSGQGFVT
-1782 GEGIVASNWATVT
+1782 GEGIVAFNWATVT
-1795 RVDEGEVGNTFD
+1795 RVDEGEVANTFD
-1807 YTAQEGTDLANY
+1807 YAAQEGTDLANY

-1857 GIAVSARGLLTT
+1857 GVVVSAAGLLTP
-1869 PTYAY
+1869 PTVQYRARE
-1874 AVTEDGE
+1874 ADA
-1881 WSAASPAF
+1881 WA
-1889 TDVCDTQVWYRVS
+1889 DV
-1902 APNYAPVVGAVGIR
+1902 
-1916 IAPRSVTLTSK
+1916 
-1927 SAAKVYDGTPLT
+1927 
-1939 AHVVTV
+1939 
-1945 GGDGF
+1945 
-1950 VGDEGAAYAFTGS
+1950 
-1963 QTIVGTSENSFIY
+1963 
-1976 TLNEKTAA
+1976 
-1984 GNYDITVENG
+1984 
-1994 SLTVTKASI
+1994 
-2003 GGGEGD
+2003 
-2009 GNEPGDG
+2009 
-2016 EVPEGGLSKF
+2016 
-2026 DATIVYDGE
+2026 
-2035 GHTIDTNALTEAF
+2035 
-2048 AAALI
+2048 
-2053 GESAVE
+2053 
-2059 YAVGGSQSPATVSD
+2059 
-2073 AMNSIPPCFTNAG
+2073 
-2086 EYVVWYR
+2086 
-2093 VMNPNYEDFV
+2093 
-2103 HAAKVT
+2103 
-2109 ITKRPVTLTSGTKLD
+2109 
-2124 FVYDGQPHAFPH
+2124 
-2136 FIKSGHDFVA
+2136 
-2146 GEGIETFNWATVTR
+2146 
-2160 VDEGEVANTFDYTA
+2160 
-2174 QEGTDLAN
+2174 
-2182 YEIAVV
+2182 
-2188 TGRIAVVAASIPVG
+2188 
-2202 PNGAVSAVGYTNV
+2202 
-2215 YDGAA
+2215 
-2220 HGIAVSA
+2220 
-2227 RGLLTTPTY
+2227 
-2236 AYAAT
+2236 
-2241 EDGEWS
+2241 
-2247 ATSPVFTDVCDTQVW
+2247 SPVFRDVCDTQVW

-2285 VTLASKSATKVYDGM
+2285 VTLTSKSAAKVYDGT
-2300 PLTAHVVTVGGD
+2300 PLTAHEVAVGGD

-2350 YDIAVENGSL
+2350 YDITVENGSL

-2374 DEPGNGGVP
+2374 GEPGSGEIPG
-2383 DGGLSKFDTT
+2383 DGLSKFDTS

-2428 ASTGAATGVV
+2428 AATGAATGVV
-2438 QVDTWNEVPPVYTN
+2438 QVDTWSEVPPVYTN

-2488 DGTWTYDG
+2488 DGTWAYDG
-2496 TAHSNA
+2496 AAHSNA

-2512 PGEGVACGGF
+2512 PGEGVVCGGF

-2532 NSFTHRLHVGTLA
+2532 NLFTHRLHAGTLA

-2568 LDALGGRIGSAV
+2568 LDALGGRIGSTVA
-2580 VVTQAVRTIYGALPE
+2580 VTQAVRTIYGALPE

-2600 YRFAGWLLGV
+2600 YRFAGWFLGV

-2621 DVLASGDHALFAK
+2621 DVLAPGDHALFAK

-2798 GVDAGGVTVRLNPA
+2798 GVDAGGVTVRLDPA

-2820 EALPS
+2820 EALTS

-2835 AIVAGLRIT
+2835 AIVAGHRIT
-2844 VFELLETGTARLVVS
+2844 VFELLETGMARLVVS

-2869 DADTLLV
+2869 NTDTLLV

-2906 AAPAGGGFFQAV
+2906 AAPDGGGFFQAV

>member
-1 MSKWMPLSPL
+1 
-11 DRLDVRLHMRKT
+11 MRKT
-23 TLMAMGIVTTLVSV
+23 TLMAMGIVTALVSV
-37 ADVDGSAEWTS
+37 ADVDASAEWTS
-48 APMTL
+48 APMAL

-62 VADGDFTYDTLWF
+62 AEGGDFTYDTLWF

-88 VPLSTGSGIGTVA
+88 VPLSTGSGAGTVA

-115 AFVDGMKV
+115 AFVEGMKV

-137 LAGAAITLG
+137 LAGAVITLG
-146 TEEAVYDGTPQTP
+146 TEEAVYDGTPQIP

-181 NNVVPGV
+181 NNVMPGV
-188 ATVVIRGRGRFSDV
+188 ATVVIRGRGRFSDAV
-202 VEKNFSIRPSGISF
+202 GKNFSIRPSGISF

-225 AAPVEPLAY
+225 AVPVEPLAY

-239 GDVANACGI
+239 GDVADACGI

-262 TYDWV
+262 TYDWA

-309 NEKTIR
+309 NEKSIR

-327 ELDGKTLVPGVDYV
+327 ELDGRTLVPGVDYV

-399 RAWNGNETGTV
+399 RAWNGNETGAV

-488 GTYDGAGHSIAVAV
+488 GAYDGAGHSIAVAV

-509 TVRYGLTRDG
+509 TVRYGLKRDG

-568 RTATSPYDGREKR
+568 RTATYAYDGREKR
-581 ACGFDV
+581 AGGFVV

-614 TAFGMSASDF
+614 TAFGMSAADF

-652 PFDPFDPSAPSAPG
+652 PFDPDDPSAPSAPG
-666 ALARADCVAVYDGE
+666 ALARADCVVVYDGE
-680 GHSISVAPLLNPAL
+680 GHSISIAPLLNPAL
-694 AADGASVTYSLDPS
+694 AADGAAVTYSPDPL

-713 PENPVFTNAVSTSV
+713 LENPVFTNAVSTSV
-727 WYRIASPNYAAFT
+727 WYRIASPNYAPFT

-750 PVTLTSGTKLDFVYD
+750 PVTLSSGTKLDFVYD

-778 HDFVAGEGIETFNW
+778 HDFVAGEGIVASNW

-808 YTAQEGTDLANYEI
+808 YTWYAGTRAENYALTVVTGRIAVIAAPIPVGPGGVVTAVGYTNVYDGAAHGVVVSASGLLTPPTVQYRAREADAWADVSPVFRDVCDTQVWYRVSAPNYAPVVGSVGIRITPRPVTLASKSATKVYDGTPLTAHVVTVGGDGFADGEGAAYAFTGSQTVVGTSENTFTYTLNKKTAAGNYDITVENGSLTVTKASIGGGEGDGNEPGDGGVPEGGLSKFDAAFVYDGEGHTINTNALQAAFGAVMIGENTVEYAEGGSQSPATVSGAMNCVPPCFTNAGEYVVWYRVTNPNYGDFVHAAKVTISKRPVTLTSKSATKVYDGTPLTAHKVTVGGDGFADGEGAVYAFTGEQTIVGESENTFTYALNEHTAMGNYEITTANGTLTVMKASIGGGEGGGDEPGDGEIPDGGLSKFDATTMYDGEGQTINTNALVAAFGAAMTGESVVEYAAGGSQFTATVSDAMNCVPPCFTNAGEYVVWYRVTNPNYEDFVHRAKVTITKRPVTLTSGTKLDFVYDGQPHACPHFIKSGHDFVEGEGIVASNWATVTRVDEGEVPNTFTYATQEGTDLANYAVTVVTGKIAVVAAPIPVGPSGAITAVGYTNVYDGAAHGIAVSARDLLTTPTYAYAATEDGEWSATSPVFGDVCDTQVWYRVSAPNYASVVGSVGVRITPRPVTLASKSATKVYDGTPLTAHVVAVGGDGFTDGEGAAYVFTGSQTIVGTSENTFTYTLNENTAVDNYEISMVNGTLTVTKASIGGGEGDGNEPGDGGVPEGGLSKFDAAFVYDGEGHTINTNALQAAFGAVMIGENTVEYAEGGSQSPATVSGAMNCVPPCFTNAGEYVVWYRVTNPNYEDFVHRAKVTITKRPVTLTSGTKLDFVYDGQPHACPHFIKSGHDFVAGEGIEAFNWATVTRVDEGEVSNTFDYAAQEGTDLANYEI

-827 RIAVVAASIPVGPSG
+827 RIAVVAASIPVGPNG
-842 TITAVGYTNVYD
+842 AVTAVGYTNVYD
-854 GVAHGIAVSVAGLL
+854 GAAHGVAVSANGLL
-868 TTPTVQYRADE
+868 TPPTVQYRADE
-879 ADAWADVSPAFCDV
+879 ADAWADVSPVFGDV

-902 SAPNYAPVVGSVGV
+902 SAPNYASVVGSVGI

-947 GDGFADGEGVAYAF
+947 GDGFADGEGATYAF

-966 VVGTSENAF
+966 VVGTSEN
-975 TYTLNEKTAA
+975 
-985 GNYDITVENGSLT
+985 S
-998 VTKASIGGGD
+998 
-1008 GGGGEPGSG
+1008 
-1017 EVPEGGLSKF
+1017 
-1027 DAAFVYDGEG
+1027 
-1037 HTINTN
+1037 
-1043 ALQAA
+1043 
-1048 FGAALIGESA
+1048 
-1058 VEYAAGGSQ
+1058 
-1067 FTATV
+1067 
-1072 SDAMNCVPP
+1072 
-1081 CFTNVGEY
+1081 
-1089 VVWYRVTNP
+1089 
-1098 NYEDFVHAAKVTI
+1098 
-1111 TKRPVTLTSGTK
+1111 
-1123 LDFVYDGQPH
+1123 
-1133 AFPHFIK
+1133 
-1140 SGYDFVEGEGIVASN
+1140 
-1155 WATVTRVDEGEV
+1155 
-1167 ANTFTY
+1167 
-1173 ATQEGTDLANYAVTV
+1173 
-1188 VTGKIAV
+1188 
-1195 VKATYDMTNVAW
+1195 
-1207 DYAGPFT
+1207 
-1214 YDGTTKCV
+1214 
-1222 ELAGL
+1222 
-1227 PEGVSAVYTDNKK
+1227 
-1240 SAAGTYVAKATFAY
+1240 
-1254 DAVNHHAPA
+1254 
-1263 VADCVWEIAK
+1263 
-1273 APVGPGGGVEPGD
+1273 
-1286 GEVPEGGLSRFD
+1286 
-1298 MVAMYDRTGHTVD
+1298 
-1311 TNGLVAAFSVVMGG
+1311 FS
-1325 GETWVD
+1325 
-1331 YGYAT
+1331 
-1336 AGAATGV
+1336 
-1343 EQVDTWSG
+1343 
-1351 EPPVYTNAGE
+1351 
-1361 YVVWYKV
+1361 
-1368 TNPNYE
+1368 
-1374 DFVHRAKVT
+1374 
-1383 ITKRPVTLTSGT
+1383 
-1395 NLDFVYDGQ
+1395 
-1404 PHAFPH
+1404 
-1410 FIKSGHD
+1410 
-1417 FVAGEGIETFN
+1417 
-1428 WATVT
+1428 
-1433 RVDEGEVA
+1433 
-1441 NTFDYTA
+1441 
-1448 QEGTDLANYE
+1448 
-1458 IAVVTGRIA
+1458 
-1467 VVTAPIPIGPGGA
+1467 
-1480 ITAVGYTNVYDG
+1480 
-1492 AAHGVAV
+1492 
-1499 SVAGLLTTPTVQYR
+1499 
-1513 ADEADAW
+1513 
-1520 TDVSPVFGDVCG
+1520 
-1532 TQVWYRVSAPN
+1532 
-1543 YAPVVGSVGVRITP
+1543 
-1557 RPVTLTS
+1557 
-1564 KSATKVYDGMPL
+1564 
-1576 TAHEVVVGGDGFV
+1576 
-1589 GDEGAAYAFAGSQTV
+1589 
-1604 VGTSENTF
+1604 
-1612 TYNLNGNIK
+1612 
-1621 AGNYAITTVNGSL
+1621 
-1634 TVTKASI
+1634 
-1641 GGEGGNEPGDG
+1641 
-1652 GVPEGGLS
+1652 
-1660 KFDAAFVYDGEGH
+1660 
-1673 TIDTNALVVAFRA
+1673 
-1686 AMIGESAVE
+1686 
-1695 YAAGGLQSPATVSD
+1695 
-1709 AMNCIPPCFTNAGE
+1709 
-1723 YVVWYR
+1723 
-1729 VTNPNYED
+1729 
-1737 FVRRAKVTITKRPV
+1737 
-1751 TLTSGTKL
+1751 
-1759 DFVYDGQP
+1759 
-1767 HAFPHFIKSGYDFVE
+1767 
-1782 GEGIVASNWATVT
+1782 
-1795 RVDEGEVGNTFD
+1795 
-1807 YTAQEGTDLANY
+1807 
-1819 EIAVVTGRI
+1819 
-1828 AVVAASIP
+1828 
-1836 VGPNGAVS
+1836 
-1844 AVGYTNVYDGAAH
+1844 
-1857 GIAVSARGLLTT
+1857 
-1869 PTYAY
+1869 
-1874 AVTEDGE
+1874 
-1881 WSAASPAF
+1881 
-1889 TDVCDTQVWYRVS
+1889 
-1902 APNYAPVVGAVGIR
+1902 
-1916 IAPRSVTLTSK
+1916 
-1927 SAAKVYDGTPLT
+1927 
-1939 AHVVTV
+1939 
-1945 GGDGF
+1945 
-1950 VGDEGAAYAFTGS
+1950 
-1963 QTIVGTSENSFIY
+1963 Y

-2026 DATIVYDGE
+2026 DAAFVYDGE

-2048 AAALI
+2048 AAAMI

-2059 YAVGGSQSPATVSD
+2059 YAAGGSQSPATVSD

-2093 VMNPNYEDFV
+2093 MTNPNYEDFV
-2103 HAAKVT
+2103 HRAKVT
-2109 ITKRPVTLTSGTKLD
+2109 IAKRPVTLTSGTKLD
-2124 FVYDGQPHAFPH
+2124 FVYDGQPHACPH
-2136 FIKSGHDFVA
+2136 FIKSGHDFVE
-2146 GEGIETFNWATVTR
+2146 GEGIVASNWATVTR
-2160 VDEGEVANTFDYTA
+2160 VDEGEVANTFDYVA

-2202 PNGAVSAVGYTNV
+2202 PNGAVTAVGYTNV

-2227 RGLLTTPTY
+2227 RDLLTTPTY

-2247 ATSPVFTDVCDTQVW
+2247 ATSPVFGDVCDTQVW

-2275 SVGVRITPRP
+2275 SVGIRITPRP
-2285 VTLASKSATKVYDGM
+2285 VTLTSKSATKVYDGT
-2300 PLTAHVVTVGGD
+2300 PLTAHEVVVGGD
-2312 GFVDGEGATYAFTG
+2312 GFADGEGATYAFTG
-2326 SQTVVGTSENAFTYT
+2326 SQTVVGTSENSFSYT

-2350 YDIAVENGSL
+2350 YDITVENGSL
-2360 TVTKASIGGGEGGG
+2360 TVTKASIGGGDGGG
-2374 DEPGNGGVP
+2374 GEPGSGEIPG
-2383 DGGLSKFDTT
+2383 DGLSKFDTT

-2428 ASTGAATGVV
+2428 AATGAATGVV
-2438 QVDTWNEVPPVYTN
+2438 QVDTWSEVPPVYTN

-2459 YRVMNPNYEDFT
+2459 YRVMNPNYEDFA

-2488 DGTWTYDG
+2488 DGTWAYDG
-2496 TAHSNA
+2496 AAHSNA

-2512 PGEGVACGGF
+2512 LGEGVVCGGF

-2545 GNYEITAVFGTLTVT
+2545 GNYELTAVFGTLTVT

-2580 VVTQAVRTIYGALPE
+2580 AVTQAVRTTYGALPE

-2600 YRFAGWLLGV
+2600 YRFAGWFLGV

-2621 DVLASGDHALFAK
+2621 DVLAPGDHALFAK

-2708 CTKIGDRAFLGIP
+2708 CTKIDDRAFLGIP

-2798 GVDAGGVTVRLNPA
+2798 GVDAGGVTVRLDPA
-2812 LAGDAAYR
+2812 LADDAAYR
-2820 EALPS
+2820 ESLTS

-2844 VFELLETGTARLVVS
+2844 VFELLETGMARLVVS

-2869 DADTLLV
+2869 NADTLLV

-2906 AAPAGGGFFQAV
+2906 AAPDGGGFFQAV

>member
-1 MSKWMPLSPL
+1 
-11 DRLDVRLHMRKT
+11 MRKT
-23 TLMAMGIVTTLVSV
+23 TLMAMGIVTALVSV
-37 ADVDGSAEWTS
+37 ADVDGSAEWMS
-48 APMTL
+48 APMAL
-53 DIESGTRDG
+53 DIESGVRDG
-62 VADGDFTYDTLWF
+62 AEGGDFTYDTLWF

-202 VEKNFSIRPSGISF
+202 VGKNFTIRPSGISF

-281 IGDYLEDDSYR
+281 VGDYLEDDSYR

-303 NATVTV
+303 NATVTI

-327 ELDGKTLVPGVDYV
+327 ELDGRTLVPGVDYF
-341 LSYADNVN
+341 LSYTDNVN

-399 RAWNGNETGTV
+399 GAWNGNETGAV

-509 TVRYGLTRDG
+509 TVRYGLKRDG
-519 VFGDKPLFTNVCAAT
+519 VFGDKPLFTNVCAAI

-558 RTGVEVTITG
+558 RTDVEVTITG
-568 RTATSPYDGREKR
+568 RTTTYPYDGREKR
-581 ACGFDV
+581 AGGFDV
-587 TTSDPLYTVDDFVFT
+587 AISDPLYTADDFVFM

-652 PFDPFDPSAPSAPG
+652 PFDPDDPSAPPAPG

-680 GHSISVAPLLNPAL
+680 GHSISIAPLLNPAL
-694 AADGASVTYSLDPS
+694 AADGAAVTYSLDPS

-727 WYRIASPNYAAFT
+727 WYRIASPNYAPFT
-740 TNALLEIRPR
+740 TNALLEIRPRTVTLTSGTKLDFVYDGQPHACPHFIKSGQGFVAGEGIVASNWATVTRVDEGEVANTFDYVAQEGTDLANYKIAVVTGKIAVVAAPIPVGPSGAITAVGYTNVYDGAAHGVVVSVAGLLTPPTVQYRADEADAWADVSPVYSNVCDTQVWYRVSVPNYEPVVGAVGIRIAPRSVTLTSKSAAKVYDGTPLTAHVVTVGGDGFADGEWAAYAFTGSQTVVGTSENSFTYNLNGNIKAGNYEIATVNGSLTVTKASIGGGEGDGNEPGDGGVPEGGLSKFDAAFVYDGEGHTIDTNALTEAFAAALIGESAVEYTAGGSQSPATVSDAMNCVPPCFTNAGEYVVWYKVTNPNYEDFVHRAKVTITKR

-765 GQPHAFPHFIKSG
+765 GQPHACPHFIKSG
-778 HDFVAGEGIETFNW
+778 HDFVEGEGIVASNW

-808 YTAQEGTDLANYEI
+808 YVAQEGTDLANYKI

-827 RIAVVAASIPVGPSG
+827 KIAVVAAPIPVGPSG
-842 TITAVGYTNVYD
+842 AITAVGYTNVYD
-854 GVAHGIAVSVAGLL
+854 GAAHGIAVSARDLL
-868 TTPTVQYRADE
+868 TTPTYAYAATEDGE
-879 ADAWADVSPAFCDV
+879 WSATSPVFGDV

-902 SAPNYAPVVGSVGV
+902 SAPNYASVVGSVGV

-924 LTSKSATKVYDGTPL
+924 LASKSATKVYDGTPL
-939 TAHEVVVG
+939 TAHVVTVG
-947 GDGFADGEGVAYAF
+947 GDGFVDGEGAAYAF
-961 TGSQT
+961 TGEQT
-966 VVGTSENAF
+966 TVGTSENAF

-1017 EVPEGGLSKF
+1017 EVPDGGLSKF
-1027 DAAFVYDGEG
+1027 DAVFVYDGEG

-1048 FGAALIGESA
+1048 FGAVMIGENTM
-1058 VEYAAGGSQ
+1058 EYAAGGSQ
-1067 FTATV
+1067 SPATV
-1072 SDAMNCVPP
+1072 SDAMNSIPP
-1081 CFTNVGEY
+1081 CFTNAGEY
-1089 VVWYRVTNP
+1089 VVWYRVTNL

-1140 SGYDFVEGEGIVASN
+1140 SGQGFVAGEGIVASN

-1227 PEGVSAVYTDNKK
+1227 PEGVSAVYTDNEK

-1298 MVAMYDRTGHTVD
+1298 MVAMYDGTGHTVD

-1395 NLDFVYDGQ
+1395 
-1404 PHAFPH
+1404 
-1410 FIKSGHD
+1410 
-1417 FVAGEGIETFN
+1417 
-1428 WATVT
+1428 
-1433 RVDEGEVA
+1433 
-1441 NTFDYTA
+1441 
-1448 QEGTDLANYE
+1448 
-1458 IAVVTGRIA
+1458 
-1467 VVTAPIPIGPGGA
+1467 
-1480 ITAVGYTNVYDG
+1480 
-1492 AAHGVAV
+1492 
-1499 SVAGLLTTPTVQYR
+1499 
-1513 ADEADAW
+1513 
-1520 TDVSPVFGDVCG
+1520 
-1532 TQVWYRVSAPN
+1532 
-1543 YAPVVGSVGVRITP
+1543 
-1557 RPVTLTS
+1557 
-1564 KSATKVYDGMPL
+1564 
-1576 TAHEVVVGGDGFV
+1576 
-1589 GDEGAAYAFAGSQTV
+1589 
-1604 VGTSENTF
+1604 
-1612 TYNLNGNIK
+1612 
-1621 AGNYAITTVNGSL
+1621 
-1634 TVTKASI
+1634 
-1641 GGEGGNEPGDG
+1641 
-1652 GVPEGGLS
+1652 
-1660 KFDAAFVYDGEGH
+1660 
-1673 TIDTNALVVAFRA
+1673 
-1686 AMIGESAVE
+1686 
-1695 YAAGGLQSPATVSD
+1695 
-1709 AMNCIPPCFTNAGE
+1709 
-1723 YVVWYR
+1723 
-1729 VTNPNYED
+1729 
-1737 FVRRAKVTITKRPV
+1737 
-1751 TLTSGTKL
+1751 KL

-1767 HAFPHFIKSGYDFVE
+1767 HACPHFIKSGQGFVA

-1795 RVDEGEVGNTFD
+1795 RVDEGEVANTFD
-1807 YTAQEGTDLANY
+1807 YVAQEGTDLANY
-1819 EIAVVTGRI
+1819 KIAVVTGKI
-1828 AVVAASIP
+1828 AVVAAPIP
-1836 VGPNGAVS
+1836 VGPSGAIT

-1857 GIAVSARGLLTT
+1857 GIAVSAR
-1869 PTYAY
+1869 
-1874 AVTEDGE
+1874 D
-1881 WSAASPAF
+1881 
-1889 TDVCDTQVWYRVS
+1889 
-1902 APNYAPVVGAVGIR
+1902 
-1916 IAPRSVTLTSK
+1916 
-1927 SAAKVYDGTPLT
+1927 
-1939 AHVVTV
+1939 
-1945 GGDGF
+1945 
-1950 VGDEGAAYAFTGS
+1950 
-1963 QTIVGTSENSFIY
+1963 
-1976 TLNEKTAA
+1976 
-1984 GNYDITVENG
+1984 
-1994 SLTVTKASI
+1994 
-2003 GGGEGD
+2003 
-2009 GNEPGDG
+2009 
-2016 EVPEGGLSKF
+2016 
-2026 DATIVYDGE
+2026 
-2035 GHTIDTNALTEAF
+2035 
-2048 AAALI
+2048 
-2053 GESAVE
+2053 
-2059 YAVGGSQSPATVSD
+2059 
-2073 AMNSIPPCFTNAG
+2073 
-2086 EYVVWYR
+2086 
-2093 VMNPNYEDFV
+2093 
-2103 HAAKVT
+2103 
-2109 ITKRPVTLTSGTKLD
+2109 
-2124 FVYDGQPHAFPH
+2124 
-2136 FIKSGHDFVA
+2136 
-2146 GEGIETFNWATVTR
+2146 
-2160 VDEGEVANTFDYTA
+2160 
-2174 QEGTDLAN
+2174 
-2182 YEIAVV
+2182 
-2188 TGRIAVVAASIPVG
+2188 
-2202 PNGAVSAVGYTNV
+2202 
-2215 YDGAA
+2215 
-2220 HGIAVSA
+2220 
-2227 RGLLTTPTY
+2227 LLTTPTY

-2285 VTLASKSATKVYDGM
+2285 VTLTSKSAAKVYDGM
-2300 PLTAHVVTVGGD
+2300 PLTAHKVAVGGD
-2312 GFVDGEGATYAFTG
+2312 GFADGEGAAYAFTG
-2326 SQTVVGTSENAFTYT
+2326 SQTIVGTSENAFTYT

-2350 YDIAVENGSL
+2350 YDITVENGSL
-2360 TVTKASIGGGEGGG
+2360 TVTKASIGGGEGSGG
-2374 DEPGNGGVP
+2374 EPGSGEIPG
-2383 DGGLSKFDTT
+2383 DGLSKFDTS

-2428 ASTGAATGVV
+2428 AATGAATGVV
-2438 QVDTWNEVPPVYTN
+2438 QVDTWSEVPPVYTN

-2496 TAHSNA
+2496 AAHSNA

-2580 VVTQAVRTIYGALPE
+2580 AVTQAVRTIYGALPE

-2600 YRFAGWLLGV
+2600 YRFAGWFLGV
-2610 TNGAPEAVAGG
+2610 RNGAPEAVAGG
-2621 DVLASGDHALFAK
+2621 DVLAPGDHALFAK

-2654 DADTARITGLRDP
+2654 DADTVRITGLRDP

-2812 LAGDAAYR
+2812 LADDAAYR
-2820 EALPS
+2820 EALTSGMS
-2825 RMADAKIRTD
+2825 RAKIRTD

-2844 VFELLETGTARLVVS
+2844 VFELLETGMARLVVS

-2869 DADTLLV
+2869 NADTLLV

-2881 LPEMGDAAR
+2881 LLEMGDAAR